1 MKQRLLLA
9 LLMLFSSVGFM
20 KVDAQISITLPKT
33 EEAEYVTITFKGEG
47 FTPGNYEKGSYP
59 YFGKDIPQPTS
70 TTATQVVYKFS
81 TKTDTEQTLT
91 LRADNAKSAWGDVQ
105 MELDGKVSAFVVTA
119 NPTENDDENVLNYI
133 TSLSFTNN
141 GELEQLVLAKGQAYE
156 TTGLPNL
163 KELSCS
169 GNKLIWIPKKAA
181 AMTKYDVGTQT
192 PENIKGLIATP
203 VNSNSKN
210 GVTLNISKLS
220 SNGNSTLFNSLADLY
235 AFSIANAK
243 DKDSKDV
250 TTALVG
256 VNKAVYSFKQGD
268 IFFDGDVTFDVKV
281 RDANYPDVVIR
292 GVKTSID
299 KPSFAVKAEVND
311 ANMGT
316 VATTVTDNKA
326 EKGASITFTF
336 APKTGYSFK
345 EVEKSSVKGL
355 TFVEKKEYEGGNVA
369 YTYTVKGNE
378 DVSLKGIFEAQGVK
392 VSFNEPEGGMFRI
405 TDEKGAL
412 IANGSNVPV
421 GSKLKVVA
429 IPREG
434 YSLEVS
440 KVTLSGSTSSSWEG
454 VKEASDGRYEGEYTV
469 LGTDKE
475 LIFNAAFTKAAYKLS
490 VAYSNVNSVKVFAN
504 GTEVTSSNSSSNPL
518 EYSSIPFGATLKITL
533 GLSDANS
540 SISSVVFNAKEY
552 KATKIANAQ
561 YEVSG
566 ITMPA
571 MASQL
576 TVEPVTNPNFTIVT
590 KFSQTTL
597 TYTGKPLEL
606 PYEVTK
612 PVGLKGFKVL
622 YAETKSGQY
631 SETSFTNAG
640 TYYAKLHR
648 DEDATHEEY
657 NSKPQE
663 FVIEKAPLIIKEQ
676 PTVTIGKEDGK
687 DAYLFEGGKV
697 VYMNGNTEVDVT
709 KDGKFAP
716 IEADKECKA
725 DWESLT
731 IKFIPLVADGELSKN
746 LAYNVGTGGVI
757 TKVFNSK
764 AEGLNDYT
772 VKVEGDVQMFNG
784 ATPITSGSKL
794 KEGTGITFKY
804 EEIGGNFVTYELCQ
818 VDNAGNKIG
827 SSITYNSTVTL
838 GTNENHN
845 RVSEVI
851 FKLFVTDTR
860 SKLVLDTDK
869 MSKEDLTQGVDYNG
883 EVKEFDKSELKWATQ
898 AENGTTTSLANGGSA
913 VNKDLK
919 LTYFYMGAYD
929 TKALTAG
936 ELVPEPVDAGKYR
949 VQITRDVVGAH
960 QPITAD
966 DDINAYLVIKPA
978 KLTSDQ
984 VPAPTASKIN
994 KGQMLSKS
1002 ILTGRASVAGTYKWN
1017 ETDAAVDKTSSHK
1030 VIFVP
1035 DNKNYADFEI
1045 SSVKVQVTNKAIL
1058 TLSVP
1063 NGYGRLEATDDK
1075 GYTYHSGDEL
1085 VANTTL
1091 RIKGIAESDLYE
1103 LDYLKVN
1110 GKKVS
1115 SNTISVGNSSIDVEG
1130 YFKVKDTKPETCK
1143 VTFSSTSVPG
1153 VGFEYVTN
1161 PATVTTGGSYSF
1173 RLTAHPSDLSR
1184 IKVSDGTN
1192 VYTNTNGSFTISN
1205 INSDITLTVSLDN
1218 PTPYTIDL
1226 KREYKVNDEVIGTAT
1241 YAGTPYHGNK
1251 INFKATPKTG
1261 YKFIGWSGITS
1272 SLAEAEVTVT
1282 ANLKV
1287 EAKFEVED
1295 GTIDPNTECI
1305 IRTPYDEDL
1314 TGVSINKQGVNVVKI
1329 GSDFEFTVAAYKDDL
1344 ARVKVTVDGAE
1355 LKPTTGNKYVI
1366 SKVKKNTEVKVTLDN
1381 PTRIKVV
1388 IEKET
1393 KNAKGYVMG
1402 HVDVDV
1408 VDFGTYYPD
1417 STCYYNTKLRL
1428 AAYPES
1434 GVEFKNWSDV
1444 TSNTDLI
1451 REITVTDNVTIKP
1464 VFEGTPTGIEDIM
1477 AASITTGKGSVWV
1490 RGIANADVTIV
1501 SITGRVQARQRI
1513 SGDTRIDVPAGIYV
1527 VVLESGSDVKRVKVI
1542 VK

>member
-20 KVDAQISITLPKT
+20 KAQGPDPITIAVPKDAK
-33 EEAEYVTITFKGEG
+33 VTITLTSSSFI
-47 FTPGNYEKGSYP
+47 FTSKSYP
-59 YFGKDIPQPTS
+59 QLYSESGVVIPDGGVDKLNSKTVKWILEPKA
-70 TTATQVVYKFS
+70 TTNYKLS
-81 TKTDTEQTLT
+81 TDTN
-91 LRADNAKSAWGDVQ
+91 DDSWGNLSLS
-105 MELDGKVSAFVVTA
+105 LDGKVTSFVVSGAAT
-119 NPTENDDENVLNYI
+119 NEFQKLI

-141 GELEQLVLAKGQAYE
+141 GELNNLILQANTAY
-156 TTGLPNL
+156 TTAGLPNL
-163 KELSCS
+163 SKLSCS
-169 GNKLIWIPKKAA
+169 GNKLTRIPAKPASMKK
-181 AMTKYDVGTQT
+181 TDYLVGTQT
-192 PENIKGLIATP
+192 PALDAITITQN
-203 VNSNSKN
+203 NSKD
-210 GVTLNISKLS
+210 GVDFSSISTSLENTTLAHV
-220 SNGNSTLFNSLADLY
+220 LFGKWSDPY
-235 AFSIANAK
+235 AFTIANAK
-243 DKDSKDV
+243 DKDGKDV

-268 IFFDGDVTFDVKV
+268 IFFDGEVTFDVNV
-281 RDANYPDVVIR
+281 TDANYPGVIIK

-336 APKTGYSFK
+336 TPKTGYSFK

-355 TFVEKKEYEGGNVA
+355 TFVEEKEYEGGNVA

-440 KVTLSGSTSSSWEG
+440 KVTLSGSTSSWEG

-469 LGTDKE
+469 KGTDKE
-475 LIFNAAFTKAAYKLS
+475 LIFNATFTKGSYQLS
-490 VAYSNVNSVKVFAN
+490 ASVKNLKEVLVYAN
-504 GTEVTSSNSSSNPL
+504 GTKIEPTSGTLN
-518 EYSSIPFGATLKITL
+518 YSIPFGATLKITL
-533 GLSDANS
+533 GQVFSEY

-552 KATKIANAQ
+552 KATKIADAK

-576 TVEPVTNPNFTIVT
+576 SVEPVKNPEFPIVT

-597 TYTGKPLEL
+597 TYTGQPLAL
-606 PYEVTK
+606 PYEVTT
-612 PVGLKGFKVL
+612 PVGLEGFKVL
-622 YAETKSGQY
+622 YAETESGQY
-631 SETSFTNAG
+631 SETLITKAG

-648 DEDATHEEY
+648 DEDATHKEY
-657 NSKPQE
+657 NSVPQA
-663 FVIEKAPLIIKEQ
+663 FTIAKAPLIIKEQ
-676 PTVTIGKEDGK
+676 PTVKIDKDDNNQ

-709 KDGKFAP
+709 KDGKFEVSTTPATVTEDWKSLEVKFVP
-716 IEADKECKA
+716 TDKNNLSEASCTIYNKEAEDYKEYSVEIDA
-725 DWESLT
+725 KS
-731 IKFIPLVADGELSKN
+731 
-746 LAYNVGTGGVI
+746 I
-757 TKVFNSK
+757 TMQIF
-764 AEGLNDYT
+764 A
-772 VKVEGDVQMFNG
+772 G
-784 ATPITSGSKL
+784 ATPVADKVVDGSKL
-794 KEGTGITFKY
+794 TFKFTPEVGVSY
-804 EEIGGNFVTYELCQ
+804 TLYQMDGANTSLKSWSYQ
-818 VDNAGNKIG
+818 T
-827 SSITYNSTVTL
+827 TYNGSMIINW
-838 GTNENHN
+838 NEIQTPAA
-845 RVSEVI
+845 VSKLI
-851 FKLFVTDTR
+851 FKLEKTDTR
-860 SKLVLDTDK
+860 SKLVLDPSLT
-869 MSKEDLTQGVDYNG
+869 EDALTQ
-883 EVKEFDKSELKWATQ
+883 EVVYDGTVKGFEKGNLKWVTQ
-898 AENGTTTSLANGGSA
+898 AENGTTSSLPAGGSA
-913 VNKDLK
+913 VNTDLK

-929 TKALTAG
+929 TKALTA
-936 ELVPEPVDAGKYR
+936 EDLVPEPVDAGKYR

-966 DDINAYLVIKPA
+966 DNINAYLVIKPA

-1002 ILTGRASVAGTYKWN
+1002 ILTGTASVAGTYKWN
-1017 ETDAAVDKTSSHK
+1017 ETDAAVNETSSHK

-1045 SSVKVQVTNKAIL
+1045 SSVEVQVTDKAIL

-1063 NGYGRLEATDDK
+1063 NGYGRLEATDNK

-1091 RIKGIAESDLYE
+1091 TIKGIAESDLYE

-1110 GKKVS
+1110 GNKVS
-1115 SNTISVGNSSIDVEG
+1115 SNTISVRNSSIDVEG

-1143 VTFSSTSVPG
+1143 VTFRSTSVPG

-1161 PATVTTGGSYSF
+1161 PTTVTTGGSYSF

-1218 PTPYTIDL
+1218 PTPYTVQL
-1226 KREYKVNDEVIGTAT
+1226 TREYKEGDDVIGTAT
-1241 YAGTPYHGNK
+1241 YTGTPYHGATLR
-1251 INFKATPKTG
+1251 FVATPKTG
-1261 YKFIGWSGITS
+1261 YKFTGWTGITS
-1272 SLAEAEVTVT
+1272 TLATADVVVKSDLVVT
-1282 ANLKV
+1282 
-1287 EAKFEVED
+1287 AKFEAED

-1305 IRTPYDEDL
+1305 VRTPYDEDVA
-1314 TGVSINKQGVNVVKI
+1314 GVHINKQGINVVKI
-1329 GSDFEFTVAAYKDDL
+1329 GSDFEFTVDAYEDDL
-1344 ARVKVTVDGAE
+1344 KNVKVTVDGAE
-1355 LKPTTGNKYVI
+1355 LKPTSENKYVI
-1366 SKVKKNTEVKVTLDN
+1366 SKVKKNTEVKVTLAN

-1388 IEKET
+1388 VEKET

-1402 HVDVDV
+1402 HVDVEGL
-1408 VDFGTYYPD
+1408 FSD
-1417 STCYYNTKLRL
+1417 STCYYNTTIRL

-1434 GVEFKNWSDV
+1434 GVEFMNWSDV
-1444 TSNTDLI
+1444 TSNTQLI
-1451 REITVTDNVTIKP
+1451 RELTITKELTIKP
-1464 VFEGTPTGIEDIM
+1464 VFSGTPTGIEDIM
-1477 AASITTGKGSVWV
+1477 AASITTGRGYVWV

-1501 SITGRVQARQRI
+1501 SISGRVQARQRI
-1513 SGDTRIDVPAGIYV
+1513 SGDTQINVPAGIYV
-1527 VVLESGSDVKRVKVI
+1527 VVLESGSDVKRAKVI

>member
-33 EEAEYVTITFKGEG
+33 EKAEETVTITFNAKTFQSGDLS
-47 FTPGNYEKGSYP
+47 TGSYP
-59 YFGKDIPQPTS
+59 TFGNASVAAKSTS
-70 TTATQVVYKFS
+70 ATQVVYEFK
-81 TKTDTEQTLT
+81 TKTTEDLTLT
-91 LRADNAKSAWGDVQ
+91 LDATNGKASTWGDIKVAI
-105 MELDGKVSAFVVTA
+105 DGKVSQFVVTG
-119 NPTENDDENVLNYI
+119 NPTKDGQDQVLNYI

-141 GELEQLVLAKGQAYE
+141 GELDKLILQANTAY
-156 TTGLPNL
+156 TTAGLPNL
-163 KELSCS
+163 SKLSCS
-169 GNKLIWIPKKAA
+169 GNKLTRIPAKPASMKK
-181 AMTKYDVGTQT
+181 TDYLVGTQT
-192 PENIKGLIATP
+192 PALDAITITQN
-203 VNSNSKN
+203 NSKD
-210 GVTLNISKLS
+210 GVDFSSISTSLENTTLAHV
-220 SNGNSTLFNSLADLY
+220 LFGKWSDPY
-235 AFSIANAK
+235 AFTIANAK
-243 DKDSKDV
+243 DKDGKDV

-268 IFFDGDVTFDVKV
+268 IFFDGEVTFDVNV
-281 RDANYPDVVIR
+281 TDANYPGVIIK

-336 APKTGYSFK
+336 TPKTGYSFK

-355 TFVEKKEYEGGNVA
+355 TFVEEKEYEGGNVA

-440 KVTLSGSTSSSWEG
+440 KVTLSGSTSSWEG

-469 LGTDKE
+469 KGTDKE
-475 LIFNAAFTKAAYKLS
+475 LIFNATFTKGSYQLS
-490 VAYSNVNSVKVFAN
+490 ASVKNLKEVLVYAN
-504 GTEVTSSNSSSNPL
+504 GTKIEPTSGTLN
-518 EYSSIPFGATLKITL
+518 YSIPFGATLKITL
-533 GLSDANS
+533 GQVFSEY

-552 KATKIANAQ
+552 KATKIADAK

-576 TVEPVTNPNFTIVT
+576 SVEPVKNPEFPIVT

-597 TYTGKPLEL
+597 TYTGQPLAL
-606 PYEVTK
+606 PYEVTT
-612 PVGLKGFKVL
+612 PVGLEGFKVL
-622 YAETKSGQY
+622 YAETESGQY
-631 SETSFTNAG
+631 SETLITKAG

-648 DEDATHEEY
+648 DEDATHKEY
-657 NSKPQE
+657 NSVPQA
-663 FVIEKAPLIIKEQ
+663 FTIAKAPLIIKEQ
-676 PTVTIGKEDGK
+676 PTVKIDKDDNNQ

-709 KDGKFAP
+709 KDGKFEVSTTPATVTEDWKSLEVKFVP
-716 IEADKECKA
+716 TDKNNLSEASCTIYNKEAEDYKEYSVEIDA
-725 DWESLT
+725 KS
-731 IKFIPLVADGELSKN
+731 
-746 LAYNVGTGGVI
+746 I
-757 TKVFNSK
+757 TMQIF
-764 AEGLNDYT
+764 A
-772 VKVEGDVQMFNG
+772 G
-784 ATPITSGSKL
+784 ATPVADKVVDGSKL
-794 KEGTGITFKY
+794 TFKFTPEVGVSYTLYQMDGANTSLKRWPY
-804 EEIGGNFVTYELCQ
+804 EP
-818 VDNAGNKIG
+818 
-827 SSITYNSTVTL
+827 TYNGSMTIKWTEIQTPTAVTKL
-838 GTNENHN
+838 
-845 RVSEVI
+845 I
-851 FKLFVTDTR
+851 FKLEKTDTR
-860 SKLVLDTDK
+860 SKLVLDPSLT
-869 MSKEDLTQGVDYNG
+869 EDALTH
-883 EVKEFDKSELKWATQ
+883 EVEYTGKVINFDPTTLKWKAIT
-898 AENGTTTSLANGGSA
+898 ADGKETDVTADVNAN
-913 VNKDLK
+913 LK
-919 LTYFYMGAYD
+919 YTYYYVGKYD

-936 ELVPEPVDAGKYR
+936 ELVPEPVDAGKYH
-949 VQITRDVVGAH
+949 VVITRDVTPSSYL
-960 QPITAD
+960 PITAD
-966 DDINAYLVIKPA
+966 DNINAYLVIKPA

-1002 ILTGRASVAGTYKWN
+1002 ILTGTASVAGTYKWN
-1017 ETDAAVDKTSSHK
+1017 ETDAAVNETSEHK

-1045 SSVKVQVTNKAIL
+1045 SSVEVQVTDKAIL

-1091 RIKGIAESDLYE
+1091 IIKGIAESDLYE

-1110 GKKVS
+1110 GNKAS
-1115 SNTISVGNSSIDVEG
+1115 SNTISVGSSSIDVEG
-1130 YFKVKDTKPETCK
+1130 YFKVKDTKPATCK
-1143 VTFSSTSVPG
+1143 VTFRSTSVLG

-1161 PATVTTGGSYSF
+1161 PTTVTTGGSYSF

-1218 PTPYTIDL
+1218 PTPYTVQL
-1226 KREYKVNDEVIGTAT
+1226 TREYKEGDDVIGTAT
-1241 YAGTPYHGNK
+1241 YTGTPYHGATLR
-1251 INFKATPKTG
+1251 FVATPKTG
-1261 YKFIGWSGITS
+1261 YKFTGWTGITS
-1272 SLAEAEVTVT
+1272 TLATADVVVKSDLVVT
-1282 ANLKV
+1282 
-1287 EAKFEVED
+1287 AKFEAED

-1305 IRTPYDEDL
+1305 VRTPYDEDVA
-1314 TGVSINKQGVNVVKI
+1314 GIHINKQGINVVKI
-1329 GSDFEFTVAAYKDDL
+1329 GSDFEFTVDAYEDDL
-1344 ARVKVTVDGAE
+1344 KNVKVTVDGAE
-1355 LKPTTGNKYVI
+1355 LKPTSENKYVI
-1366 SKVKKNTEVKVTLDN
+1366 SKVKKNTEVKVTLAN

-1388 IEKET
+1388 VEKET

-1402 HVDVDV
+1402 HVDVEGL
-1408 VDFGTYYPD
+1408 FSD
-1417 STCYYNTKLRL
+1417 STCYYNTTIRL

-1434 GVEFKNWSDV
+1434 GVEFMNWSDV
-1444 TSNTDLI
+1444 TSNTQLI
-1451 REITVTDNVTIKP
+1451 RELTITKELTIKP
-1464 VFEGTPTGIEDIM
+1464 VFSGTPTGIEDIM
-1477 AASITTGKGSVWV
+1477 AASITTGRGYVWV

-1501 SITGRVQARQRI
+1501 SISGRVQARQRI
-1513 SGDTRIDVPAGIYV
+1513 SGDTQINVPAGIYV
-1527 VVLESGSDVKRVKVI
+1527 VVLESGSDVKRAKVI

>member
-20 KVDAQISITLPKT
+20 KAQGTAPIKIAVPK
-33 EEAEYVTITFKGEG
+33 EGKVTITLTSSTFE
-47 FTPGNYEKGSYP
+47 FRSDSYP
-59 YFGKDIPQPTS
+59 QLFLGS
-70 TTATQVVYKFS
+70 TAVTPDKSSFKNKTVKWILESKTGAEYQLS
-81 TKTDTEQTLT
+81 TETNTD
-91 LRADNAKSAWGDVQ
+91 NWGNLSLS
-105 MELDGKVSAFVVTA
+105 LDGKVTSFVVSGAAT
-119 NPTENDDENVLNYI
+119 NEFQKLI
-133 TSLSFTNN
+133 TSLSFTGN
-141 GELEQLVLAKGQAYE
+141 GELNNLILQANTAY
-156 TTGLPNL
+156 TTAGLPNL
-163 KELSCS
+163 SKLSCS
-169 GNKLIWIPKKAA
+169 GNKLTRIPAKPASMKE
-181 AMTKYDVGTQT
+181 TDYLVGTQT
-192 PENIKGLIATP
+192 PALDAITITQD
-203 VNSNSKN
+203 NSKD
-210 GVTLNISKLS
+210 GVDFSSISISLKKMTP
-220 SNGNSTLFNSLADLY
+220 NHALFGSWSDKY
-235 AFSIANAK
+235 AFTIANAK
-243 DKDSKDV
+243 DKDGKDV

-256 VNKAVYSFKQGD
+256 VNKAVYSFKQDG
-268 IFFDGDVTFDVKV
+268 IFFDGEVTFDVNV
-281 RDANYPDVVIR
+281 TDANYPGVIIK
-292 GVKTSID
+292 GVKTSIN

-355 TFVEKKEYEGGNVA
+355 TFIEKKEYEGGNVA
-369 YTYTVKGNE
+369 YTYAVKGNE

-434 YSLEVS
+434 YSF
-440 KVTLSGSTSSSWEG
+440 GSVNLNAGSFTMGEPN
-454 VKEASDGRYEGEYTV
+454 SDGRREGEYTV
-469 LGTDKE
+469 KGTDKE
-475 LIFNAAFTKAAYKLS
+475 LIFNATFTKGSYQLS
-490 VAYSNVNSVKVFAN
+490 ASVKNLAEVLVYAN
-504 GTEVTSSNSSSNPL
+504 GTKIEPTSGTLN
-518 EYSSIPFGATLKITL
+518 YFIPFGATLKITL
-533 GLSDANS
+533 GQVIKDY

-552 KATKIANAQ
+552 KATKIADAK

-590 KFSQTTL
+590 KFTQTEL
-597 TYTGKPLEL
+597 TYTRQPLAL

-612 PVGLKGFKVL
+612 PVGLEGFKVL
-622 YAETKSGQY
+622 YAEAENGKY
-631 SETSFTNAG
+631 SETLFTNAG

-648 DEDATHEEY
+648 DEDATHKEY
-657 NSKPQE
+657 NSVPQV
-663 FVIEKAPLIIKEQ
+663 FTIAKARLIIKEQ
-676 PTVTIGKEDGK
+676 PTVKIGKADNNQ

-709 KDGKFAP
+709 KEGKF
-716 IEADKECKA
+716 
-725 DWESLT
+725 
-731 IKFIPLVADGELSKN
+731 ELSTTPISVTEDWKSLEVKFVPTDKN
-746 LAYNVGTGGVI
+746 NLSEALCTIYN
-757 TKVFNSK
+757 KE
-764 AEGLNDYT
+764 AEDY
-772 VKVEGDVQMFNG
+772 KEYSVEIDAKSISMQIFAG
-784 ATPITSGSKL
+784 ATPVADKVVGGSSL
-794 KEGTGITFKY
+794 TFKFTPEAGVSY
-804 EEIGGNFVTYELCQ
+804 TLYQMDGANTSLKSWAYQTTWNGSMTIDWDEIQTPAAVTKL
-818 VDNAGNKIG
+818 
-827 SSITYNSTVTL
+827 
-838 GTNENHN
+838 
-845 RVSEVI
+845 I
-851 FKLFVTDTR
+851 FKLEKTDTR
-860 SKLVLDTDK
+860 SKLVLDTNK
-869 MSKEDLTQGVDYNG
+869 MSKEDLTQEVDYNG
-883 EVKEFDKSELKWATQ
+883 RVQKLEKNKLKWATQ
-898 AENGTTTSLANGGSA
+898 AENGTTTSLGDGGSA
-913 VNKDLK
+913 VNNDLK

-936 ELVPEPVDAGKYR
+936 ELVPEPLDAGKYR

-966 DDINAYLVIKPA
+966 DNINAYLVIKPA
-978 KLTSDQ
+978 NLTSGQ

-1002 ILTGRASVAGTYKWN
+1002 ILTGTASVAGTYKWN
-1017 ETDAAVDKTSSHK
+1017 ETDAAVNETSKHK

-1045 SSVKVQVTNKAIL
+1045 SSVDVQVTDKAIL

-1063 NGYGRLEATDDK
+1063 NGYGRLEATDNK

-1091 RIKGIAESDLYE
+1091 TIKGIAESDLYE

-1110 GKKVS
+1110 GNKVS

-1192 VYTNTNGSFTISN
+1192 VYTNTNGSFIINN
-1205 INSDITLTVSLDN
+1205 INSDITLTVSLAN
-1218 PTPYTIDL
+1218 PTPYTVQL
-1226 KREYKVNDEVIGTAT
+1226 TREYKEGDDVIGTAT
-1241 YAGTPYHGNK
+1241 YTGTPYHGATLR
-1251 INFKATPKTG
+1251 FVATPKTG
-1261 YKFIGWSGITS
+1261 YKFTGWTGITS
-1272 SLAEAEVTVT
+1272 TLAT
-1282 ANLKV
+1282 ADVVVKSDLV
-1287 EAKFEVED
+1287 VAAKFEAED

-1305 IRTPYDEDL
+1305 VRTPYDENVP
-1314 TGVSINKQGVNVVKI
+1314 GVHINKQGINVVKI

-1477 AASITTGKGSVWV
+1477 AASIATGKGCVWV

-1501 SITGRVQARQRI
+1501 SMAGRVQARQRI
-1513 SGDTRIDVPAGIYV
+1513 SGDTRINVPAGIYV
-1527 VVLESGSDVKRVKVI
+1527 ILLESGSDVKRAKVI

>member
-1 MKQRLLLA
+1 
-9 LLMLFSSVGFM
+9 MLFSSVGFM
-20 KVDAQISITLPKT
+20 KVDAQISITLPQTKT
-33 EEAEYVTITFKGEG
+33 PEVVTITFTSSEKK
-47 FTPGNYEKGSYP
+47 FKPKTSSDKGSYP
-59 YFGKDIPQPTS
+59 MIDNDEPTVS
-70 TTATQVVYKFS
+70 IDGATATYTLK
-81 TKTDTEQTLT
+81 TKAQESSYILKTNIPDDDPEVWGNITLT
-91 LRADNAKSAWGDVQ
+91 LN
-105 MELDGKVSAFVVTA
+105 GKVSKFKVSDTKT
-119 NPTENDDENVLNYI
+119 NNLQSSI
-133 TSLSFTNN
+133 ISLSFTSNE
-141 GELEQLVLAKGQAYE
+141 ELSELVLGGATNAY
-156 TTGLPNL
+156 TTDGLPNL

-181 AMTKYDVGTQT
+181 AMTKYEIGTQT
-192 PENIKGLIATP
+192 PENIEGLIATP

-235 AFSIANAK
+235 AFSIENAK
-243 DKDSKDV
+243 DKYGKDV
-250 TTALVG
+250 TTDLVG
-256 VNKAVYSFKQGD
+256 VNKAVYSFKQDG

-281 RDANYPDVVIR
+281 TDVTNYPDVVIK
-292 GVKTSID
+292 GVMASIG

-311 ANMGT
+311 EKMGKVT
-316 VATTVTDNKA
+316 ASPASQSVA
-326 EKGASITFTF
+326 KGTPITFTF

-355 TFVEKKEYEGGNVA
+355 TFVEEKEYEGGNVA

-440 KVTLSGSTSSSWEG
+440 KVTLSGSTATSSWEG
-454 VKEASDGRYEGEYTV
+454 VKDASDGRYEGEYTV

-475 LIFNAAFTKAAYKLS
+475 LIFNATFTKAAYKLS

-590 KFSQTTL
+590 KFTQTEL
-597 TYTGKPLEL
+597 TYTGQPLAL
-606 PYEVTK
+606 PYEVTQ
-612 PVGLKGFKVL
+612 PVGLEGFKVL
-622 YAETKSGQY
+622 YAETESGQY
-631 SETSFTNAG
+631 SETRFTNAG
-640 TYYAKLHR
+640 KYWAKIVR
-648 DEDATHEEY
+648 DADATHNKYE
-657 NSKPQE
+657 SPQSVSFE
-663 FVIEKAPLIIKEQ
+663 ITAAPLIIKEQ
-676 PTVTIGKEDGK
+676 PTVEIGKDDK
-687 DAYLFEGGKV
+687 NQDAYLFEGGKV

-716 IEADKECKA
+716 IDAEKECKA
-725 DWESLT
+725 DWKSLT
-731 IKFIPLVADGELSKN
+731 VKFIPLDEDGELSKN
-746 LAYNVGTGGVI
+746 LAYNVGQGGVK
-757 TKVFNSK
+757 TKVFNSE

-794 KEGTGITFKY
+794 KEGTVITFKY
-804 EEIGGNFVTYELCQ
+804 EKIGGNFVTYELYQ

-827 SSITYNSTVTL
+827 DPINNTVTL
-838 GTNENHN
+838 GDENHN
-845 RVSEVI
+845 KVSKVI

-860 SKLVLDTDK
+860 SKLVLDTNK
-869 MSKEDLTQGVDYNG
+869 MSKEDLTQEVYYNG
-883 EVKEFDKSELKWATQ
+883 EVKVFDKSKLKWATQ

-1002 ILTGRASVAGTYKWN
+1002 ILTGTASVAGTYKWN
-1017 ETDAAVDKTSSHK
+1017 ETDAAVDKTTSHK

-1045 SSVKVQVTNKAIL
+1045 DPVDVQVTDKAIL

-1091 RIKGIAESDLYE
+1091 TIKGIAESDLYE

-1110 GKKVS
+1110 GKKAS
-1115 SNTISVGNSSIDVEG
+1115 SNTISVGSSSIDVEG
-1130 YFKVKDTKPETCK
+1130 YFKVKDTKPATCK
-1143 VTFSSTSVPG
+1143 VTFRSTSVPG

-1161 PATVTTGGSYSF
+1161 PTTVTTGGSYSF

-1218 PTPYTIDL
+1218 PTPYTVQL
-1226 KREYKVNDEVIGTAT
+1226 TREYKEGDDVIGTAT
-1241 YAGTPYHGNK
+1241 YTGGTPYHGATLR
-1251 INFKATPKTG
+1251 FVATPKTG
-1261 YKFIGWSGITS
+1261 YKFTGWTGITS
-1272 SLAEAEVTVT
+1272 TLAT
-1282 ANLKV
+1282 ADVVVKSDLV
-1287 EAKFEVED
+1287 VAAKFEAED

-1305 IRTPYDEDL
+1305 VRTPYDENVP
-1314 TGVSINKQGVNVVKI
+1314 GVHINKQGINVVKI
-1329 GSDFEFTVAAYKDDL
+1329 GSDFEFTVDAYEDDL
-1344 ARVKVTVDGAE
+1344 KNVKVTVDGAE
-1355 LKPTTGNKYVI
+1355 LKPTSENKYVI
-1366 SKVKKNTEVKVTLDN
+1366 SKVQKSTEVKVTLAN

-1388 IEKET
+1388 VETET

-1402 HVDVDV
+1402 HVDVEGL
-1408 VDFGTYYPD
+1408 FSD
-1417 STCYYNTKLRL
+1417 STCYYNTTIRL

-1434 GVEFKNWSDV
+1434 GVEFMNWSDV
-1444 TSNTDLI
+1444 TSNTQLI
-1451 REITVTDNVTIKP
+1451 RELTITKELTIKP
-1464 VFEGTPTGIEDIM
+1464 VFSGTPTGIEDIM
-1477 AASITTGKGSVWV
+1477 AASIATGKGCVWV

-1501 SITGRVQARQRI
+1501 SMAGRVQARQRI
-1513 SGDTRIDVPAGIYV
+1513 SGDTRINVPAGIYV
-1527 VVLESGSDVKRVKVI
+1527 ILLESGSDVKRAKVI

>member
-1 MKQRLLLA
+1 
-9 LLMLFSSVGFM
+9 MLFSSVGFM
-20 KVDAQISITLPKT
+20 KAQGASEPIKITVPKD
-33 EEAEYVTITFKGEG
+33 ESVTITLKSATFK
-47 FTPGNYEKGSYP
+47 FKRDSYP
-59 YFGKDIPQPTS
+59 VIYNGSKIVTPVETSYGTS
-70 TTATQVVYKFS
+70 TITWSLKPNETTEYQLSTATNN
-81 TKTDTEQTLT
+81 DNWGGLT
-91 LRADNAKSAWGDVQ
+91 LS
-105 MELDGKVSAFVVTA
+105 LDGKVTSFAVTGSATNEFQK
-119 NPTENDDENVLNYI
+119 LI
-133 TSLSFTNN
+133 TSLSFTGN
-141 GELEQLVLAKGQAYE
+141 GELNNLILQANTAY
-156 TTGLPNL
+156 TTAGLPNL
-163 KELSCS
+163 SKLSCS
-169 GNKLIWIPKKAA
+169 GNKLTRIPAKPASMKDAD
-181 AMTKYDVGTQT
+181 YLVGTQT
-192 PENIKGLIATP
+192 PALGAITITQN
-203 VNSNSKN
+203 NSKD
-210 GVTLNISKLS
+210 GVDFSSICDLKSSSLS
-220 SNGNSTLFNSLADLY
+220 QKIFSSWSDNY
-235 AFSIANAK
+235 AFKIANAK
-243 DKDSKDV
+243 DKDGKDV
-250 TTALVG
+250 NTALVG
-256 VNKAVYSFKQGD
+256 VNKAVYSFKQDG
-268 IFFDGDVTFDVKV
+268 IFFDGDVTFDVNV
-281 RDANYPDVVIR
+281 TDANYPGVVIK

-355 TFVEKKEYEGGNVA
+355 TFVERKEYEGGNVA

-440 KVTLSGSTSSSWEG
+440 KVTLSGSTSSWEG

-469 LGTDKE
+469 KGTDKE
-475 LIFNAAFTKAAYKLS
+475 LIFNATFTKGSYQLS
-490 VAYSNVNSVKVFAN
+490 ASVKNLTEVLVYAN
-504 GTEVTSSNSSSNPL
+504 GTKIEPTSGTLN
-518 EYSSIPFGATLKITL
+518 YFIPFGATLKITL
-533 GLSDANS
+533 GQVTKDY

-552 KATKIANAQ
+552 KATKIADAK

-576 TVEPVTNPNFTIVT
+576 SVEPVKNPEFPIVT

-597 TYTGKPLEL
+597 TYTGQPLAL
-606 PYEVTK
+606 PYEVTT
-612 PVGLKGFKVL
+612 PVGLEGFKVL
-622 YAETKSGQY
+622 YAKTESGQY
-631 SETSFTNAG
+631 SETPFTKAG

-648 DEDATHEEY
+648 DEDATHAAY
-657 NSKPQE
+657 NSDPQN
-663 FVIEKAPLIIKEQ
+663 FIIAAAPLIIKEQ
-676 PTVTIGKEDGK
+676 PTVKIGKDDNNQ

-697 VYMNGNTEVDVT
+697 VYMNGNTEVNVT
-709 KDGKFAP
+709 KDGKFEVSTTPATVTEDWKSLEVKFVP
-716 IEADKECKA
+716 TDKNNLSEASC
-725 DWESLT
+725 T
-731 IKFIPLVADGELSKN
+731 I
-746 LAYNVGTGGVI
+746 YN
-757 TKVFNSK
+757 KK
-764 AEGLNDYT
+764 AEDY
-772 VKVEGDVQMFNG
+772 KEYSVEIDAKSISMQIFAG
-784 ATPITSGSKL
+784 ATPVADKVVDGSKL
-794 KEGTGITFKY
+794 TFKFTPEVGVSY
-804 EEIGGNFVTYELCQ
+804 TLYQMDGANTSLKSWPYQ
-818 VDNAGNKIG
+818 T
-827 SSITYNSTVTL
+827 TYNGSMTINWNEIQTPAAVTKL
-838 GTNENHN
+838 
-845 RVSEVI
+845 I
-851 FKLFVTDTR
+851 FKLEKTDTR
-860 SKLVLDTDK
+860 SKLVLDPSLT
-869 MSKEDLTQGVDYNG
+869 EAALTQDVVYDGT
-883 EVKEFDKSELKWATQ
+883 VKGFEKSKLKWATQ

-978 KLTSDQ
+978 TLTDAQ

-1002 ILTGRASVAGTYKWN
+1002 ILTGTASVAGTYKWN

-1045 SSVKVQVTNKAIL
+1045 DPVQVQVTDKAIL

-1063 NGYGRLEATDDK
+1063 NGYGRLEATDNK

-1091 RIKGIAESDLYE
+1091 TIKGIAESDLYE

-1110 GKKVS
+1110 GNKVS

-1192 VYTNTNGSFTISN
+1192 VYTNTNGSFIINN
-1205 INSDITLTVSLDN
+1205 INSDITLTVSLAN

-1477 AASITTGKGSVWV
+1477 AASIATGKGCVWV

-1501 SITGRVQARQRI
+1501 SIAGRVQARQRI

>member
-1 MKQRLLLA
+1 
-9 LLMLFSSVGFM
+9 MLFSSVGFM
-20 KVDAQISITLPKT
+20 KVDAQISITLPQTKT
-33 EEAEYVTITFKGEG
+33 AEDVTITFTSSTKK
-47 FTPGNYEKGSYP
+47 FTSPTSENPSYP
-59 YFGKDIPQPTS
+59 VMDEAKPTVSKDGA
-70 TTATQVVYKFS
+70 TATYKFK
-81 TKTDTEQTLT
+81 TKTDAPTSLEIAKGFPEAASNSWGEITLT
-91 LRADNAKSAWGDVQ
+91 LN
-105 MELDGKVSAFVVTA
+105 GKVSSFGVTA
-119 NPTENDDENVLNYI
+119 NPTKNEKNVLNYI

-141 GELEQLVLAKGQAYE
+141 GELKELVLAKGQAHE

-169 GNKLIWIPKKAA
+169 GNKLTWIPKKTA

-192 PENIKGLIATP
+192 PENITGLSVIP
-203 VNSNSKN
+203 VDNNSKN
-210 GVTLNISKLS
+210 GVTLGISTLS
-220 SNGNSTLFNSLADLY
+220 SNKNSTLFNSLADLY

-243 DKDSKDV
+243 DKDGKDV

-281 RDANYPDVVIR
+281 TDANYPDVVIK

-311 ANMGT
+311 EKMGKVT
-316 VATTVTDNKA
+316 TTATANKA

-345 EVEKSSVKGL
+345 EVEKSCVKGL
-355 TFVEKKEYEGGNVA
+355 TFIEKKEYEGGNVA
-369 YTYTVKGNE
+369 YTYAVKGNE

-434 YSLEVS
+434 YSFESVYLNTSLFEM
-440 KVTLSGSTSSSWEG
+440 GSPN
-454 VKEASDGRYEGEYTV
+454 SDGRYE
-469 LGTDKE
+469 K
-475 LIFNAAFTKAAYKLS
+475 
-490 VAYSNVNSVKVFAN
+490 
-504 GTEVTSSNSSSNPL
+504 
-518 EYSSIPFGATLKITL
+518 EYSITEKKDLLFTANFALKKYTLRLTNSGIKSISINDYTPTGSGTGTLTYENIPYNTSLKCRFEVEVPDDK
-533 GLSDANS
+533 SF
-540 SISSVVFNAKEY
+540 SSVVFNSKSY
-552 KATKIANAQ
+552 NVTK
-561 YEVSG
+561 VSG
-566 ITMPA
+566 TFNYELVITMPA
-571 MASQL
+571 MNSTMVAEAKSITKSEVAAQ
-576 TVEPVTNPNFTIVT
+576 FT
-590 KFSQTTL
+590 QTEL
-597 TYTGKPLEL
+597 TYTGQPLAL

-612 PVGLKGFKVL
+612 PVGLEGFKVL
-622 YAETKSGQY
+622 YAEAENGKY
-631 SETSFTNAG
+631 SETLFTNAG

-648 DEDATHEEY
+648 DEDATHKEY
-657 NSKPQE
+657 NSVPQV
-663 FVIEKAPLIIKEQ
+663 FTIAKARLIIKEQ
-676 PTVTIGKEDGK
+676 PTVKIGKADNNQ

-709 KDGKFAP
+709 KEGKF
-716 IEADKECKA
+716 
-725 DWESLT
+725 
-731 IKFIPLVADGELSKN
+731 ELSTTPISVTEDWKSLEVKFVPTDKN
-746 LAYNVGTGGVI
+746 NLSEALCTIYN
-757 TKVFNSK
+757 KE
-764 AEGLNDYT
+764 AEDY
-772 VKVEGDVQMFNG
+772 KEYSVEIDAKSISMQIFAG
-784 ATPITSGSKL
+784 ATPVADKVVGGSSL
-794 KEGTGITFKY
+794 TFKFTPEAGVSY
-804 EEIGGNFVTYELCQ
+804 TLYQMDGANTSLKSWAYQTTWNGSMTIDWDEIQTPAAVTKL
-818 VDNAGNKIG
+818 
-827 SSITYNSTVTL
+827 
-838 GTNENHN
+838 
-845 RVSEVI
+845 I
-851 FKLFVTDTR
+851 FKLEKTDTR
-860 SKLVLDTDK
+860 SKLVLDTNK
-869 MSKEDLTQGVDYNG
+869 MSKEDLTQ
-883 EVKEFDKSELKWATQ
+883 EVYYDGTVKGFDKNNLKWATQ
-898 AENGTTTSLANGGSA
+898 AENGTTTSLGDGGSA
-913 VNKDLK
+913 VNNGLK

-966 DDINAYLVIKPA
+966 ANINAYLVIKPA
-978 KLTSDQ
+978 KLTPAQ

-1002 ILTGRASVAGTYKWN
+1002 ILTGTASVAGTYKWN
-1017 ETDAAVDKTSSHK
+1017 ETDAAVNETSKHK

-1035 DNKNYADFEI
+1035 DNKNYADSETDP
-1045 SSVKVQVTNKAIL
+1045 VVVQVTDKAIL

-1063 NGYGRLEATDDK
+1063 NGYGRLEATDNK

-1091 RIKGIAESDLYE
+1091 TIKGIAESDLYE

-1110 GKKVS
+1110 GNKVS

-1130 YFKVKDTKPETCK
+1130 YFKVKDTKPATCK

-1205 INSDITLTVSLDN
+1205 INSDITLTVSLAN
-1218 PTPYTIDL
+1218 PTPYTVQL
-1226 KREYKVNDEVIGTAT
+1226 TREYKEGDDVIGTAT
-1241 YAGTPYHGNK
+1241 YTGTPYHGATLR
-1251 INFKATPKTG
+1251 FVATPKTG
-1261 YKFIGWSGITS
+1261 YKFTGWTGITS
-1272 SLAEAEVTVT
+1272 TLAT
-1282 ANLKV
+1282 ADVVVKSDLV
-1287 EAKFEVED
+1287 VAAKFEAED

-1305 IRTPYDEDL
+1305 VRTPYDENVP
-1314 TGVSINKQGVNVVKI
+1314 GVHINKQGINVVKI
-1329 GSDFEFTVAAYKDDL
+1329 GSNFEFSVAAYEADL
-1344 ARVKVTVDGAE
+1344 ARVKVTVDGVE
-1355 LKPTTGNKYVI
+1355 LKPDANNKYVLE
-1366 SKVKKNTEVKVTLDN
+1366 KVQKSTEVKVTLAN

-1388 IEKET
+1388 VEKET

-1402 HVDVDV
+1402 HVDVE
-1408 VDFGTYYPD
+1408 GLASD
-1417 STCYYNTKLRL
+1417 STCYYNTTIRL

-1434 GVEFKNWSDV
+1434 GVEFMNWSDV
-1444 TSNTDLI
+1444 TSNTQLI
-1451 REITVTDNVTIKP
+1451 RELTITKELTIKP
-1464 VFEGTPTGIEDIM
+1464 VFSGTPTGIEDIM
-1477 AASITTGKGSVWV
+1477 AASIATGKGCVWV

-1501 SITGRVQARQRI
+1501 SMAGRVQARQRI
-1513 SGDTRIDVPAGIYV
+1513 SGDTRINVPAGIYV
-1527 VVLESGSDVKRVKVI
+1527 ILLESGSDVKRAKVI

>member
-20 KVDAQISITLPKT
+20 KAQGPDPITIAVPKDAK
-33 EEAEYVTITFKGEG
+33 VTITLTSSSFI
-47 FTPGNYEKGSYP
+47 FTSKSYP
-59 YFGKDIPQPTS
+59 QLYSESGVVIPDGGVDKLNSKTVKWILEPKA
-70 TTATQVVYKFS
+70 TTNYKLS
-81 TKTDTEQTLT
+81 TDTN
-91 LRADNAKSAWGDVQ
+91 DDSWGNLSLS
-105 MELDGKVSAFVVTA
+105 LDGKVTSFVVSGAAT
-119 NPTENDDENVLNYI
+119 NEFQKLI

-141 GELEQLVLAKGQAYE
+141 GELNNLILQANTAY
-156 TTGLPNL
+156 TTAGLPNL
-163 KELSCS
+163 SKLSCS
-169 GNKLIWIPKKAA
+169 GNKLTRIPAKPASMKK
-181 AMTKYDVGTQT
+181 TDYLVGTQT
-192 PENIKGLIATP
+192 PALDAITITQN
-203 VNSNSKN
+203 NSKD
-210 GVTLNISKLS
+210 GVDFSSISTSLENTTLAHV
-220 SNGNSTLFNSLADLY
+220 LFGKWSDPY
-235 AFSIANAK
+235 AFTIANAK
-243 DKDSKDV
+243 DKDGKDV

-268 IFFDGDVTFDVKV
+268 IFFDGEVTFDVNV
-281 RDANYPDVVIR
+281 TDANYPGVIIK

-336 APKTGYSFK
+336 TPKTGYSFK

-355 TFVEKKEYEGGNVA
+355 TFVEEKEYEGGNVA

-440 KVTLSGSTSSSWEG
+440 KVTLSGSTSSWEG

-469 LGTDKE
+469 KGTDKE
-475 LIFNAAFTKAAYKLS
+475 LIFNATFTKGSYQLS
-490 VAYSNVNSVKVFAN
+490 ASVKNLKEVLVYAN
-504 GTEVTSSNSSSNPL
+504 GTKIEPTSGTLN
-518 EYSSIPFGATLKITL
+518 YSIPFGATLKITL
-533 GLSDANS
+533 GQVFSEY

-552 KATKIANAQ
+552 KATKIADAK

-576 TVEPVTNPNFTIVT
+576 SVEPVKNPEFPIVT

-597 TYTGKPLEL
+597 TYTGQPLAL
-606 PYEVTK
+606 PYEVTT
-612 PVGLKGFKVL
+612 PVGLEGFKVL
-622 YAETKSGQY
+622 YAETESGQY
-631 SETSFTNAG
+631 SETLITKAG

-648 DEDATHEEY
+648 DEDATHKEY
-657 NSKPQE
+657 NSVPQA
-663 FVIEKAPLIIKEQ
+663 FTIAKAPLIIKEQ
-676 PTVTIGKEDGK
+676 PTVKIDKDDNNQ

-709 KDGKFAP
+709 KDGKFEVSTTPATVTEDWKSLEVKFVP
-716 IEADKECKA
+716 TDKNNLSEASCTIYNKEAEDYKEYSVEIDA
-725 DWESLT
+725 KS
-731 IKFIPLVADGELSKN
+731 
-746 LAYNVGTGGVI
+746 I
-757 TKVFNSK
+757 TMQIF
-764 AEGLNDYT
+764 A
-772 VKVEGDVQMFNG
+772 G
-784 ATPITSGSKL
+784 ATPVADKVVDGSKL
-794 KEGTGITFKY
+794 TFKFTPEVGVSY
-804 EEIGGNFVTYELCQ
+804 TLYQMDGANTSLKSWSYQ
-818 VDNAGNKIG
+818 T
-827 SSITYNSTVTL
+827 TYNGSMTINW
-838 GTNENHN
+838 NEIQTPAA
-845 RVSEVI
+845 VSKLI
-851 FKLFVTDTR
+851 FKLEKTDTR
-860 SKLVLDTDK
+860 SKLVLDPSLT
-869 MSKEDLTQGVDYNG
+869 EDALTQ
-883 EVKEFDKSELKWATQ
+883 EVVYDGTVKGFEKGNLKWVTQ
-898 AENGTTTSLANGGSA
+898 AENGTTSSLPAGGSA
-913 VNKDLK
+913 VNTDLK

-929 TKALTAG
+929 TKALTA
-936 ELVPEPVDAGKYR
+936 EDLVPEPVDAGKYR

-966 DDINAYLVIKPA
+966 DNINAYLVIKPA

-1002 ILTGRASVAGTYKWN
+1002 ILTGTASVAGTYKWN
-1017 ETDAAVDKTSSHK
+1017 ETDAAVNETSSHK

-1045 SSVKVQVTNKAIL
+1045 SSVEVQVTDKAIL

-1063 NGYGRLEATDDK
+1063 NGYGRLEATDNK

-1091 RIKGIAESDLYE
+1091 TIKGIAESDLYE

-1110 GKKVS
+1110 GNKVS
-1115 SNTISVGNSSIDVEG
+1115 SNTISVRNSSIDVEG

-1143 VTFSSTSVPG
+1143 VTFRSTSVPG

-1161 PATVTTGGSYSF
+1161 PTTVTTGGSYSF

-1218 PTPYTIDL
+1218 PTPYTVQL
-1226 KREYKVNDEVIGTAT
+1226 TREYKEGDDVIGTAT
-1241 YAGTPYHGNK
+1241 YTGTPYHGATLR
-1251 INFKATPKTG
+1251 FVATPKTG
-1261 YKFIGWSGITS
+1261 YKFTGWTGITS
-1272 SLAEAEVTVT
+1272 TLATADVVVKSDLVVT
-1282 ANLKV
+1282 
-1287 EAKFEVED
+1287 AKFEAED

-1305 IRTPYDEDL
+1305 VRTPYDEDVA
-1314 TGVSINKQGVNVVKI
+1314 GVHINKQGINVVKI
-1329 GSDFEFTVAAYKDDL
+1329 GSDFEFTVDAYEDDL
-1344 ARVKVTVDGAE
+1344 KNVKVTVDGAE
-1355 LKPTTGNKYVI
+1355 LKPTSENKYVI
-1366 SKVKKNTEVKVTLDN
+1366 SKVKKNTEVKVTLAN

-1388 IEKET
+1388 VEKET

-1402 HVDVDV
+1402 HVDVEGL
-1408 VDFGTYYPD
+1408 FSD
-1417 STCYYNTKLRL
+1417 STCYYNTTIRL

-1434 GVEFKNWSDV
+1434 GVEFMNWSDV
-1444 TSNTDLI
+1444 TSNTQLI
-1451 REITVTDNVTIKP
+1451 RELTITKELTIKP
-1464 VFEGTPTGIEDIM
+1464 VFSGTPTGIEDIM
-1477 AASITTGKGSVWV
+1477 AASITTGRGYVWV

-1501 SITGRVQARQRI
+1501 SISGRVQARQRI
-1513 SGDTRIDVPAGIYV
+1513 SGDTQINVPAGIYV
-1527 VVLESGSDVKRVKVI
+1527 VVLESGSDVKRAKVI

>member
-1 MKQRLLLA
+1 
-9 LLMLFSSVGFM
+9 MLFSSVGFM
-20 KVDAQISITLPKT
+20 KAQGASEPIKITVPKD
-33 EEAEYVTITFKGEG
+33 ESVTITLKSATFK
-47 FTPGNYEKGSYP
+47 FKRDSYP
-59 YFGKDIPQPTS
+59 VIYNGSWIVTPVETSYGTS
-70 TTATQVVYKFS
+70 TITWSLKPNETTEYQLSTATNN
-81 TKTDTEQTLT
+81 DNWGGLT
-91 LRADNAKSAWGDVQ
+91 LS
-105 MELDGKVSAFVVTA
+105 LDGKVTSFAVTGSATNEFQK
-119 NPTENDDENVLNYI
+119 LI
-133 TSLSFTNN
+133 TSLSFTGN
-141 GELEQLVLAKGQAYE
+141 GELNNLILQANTAY
-156 TTGLPNL
+156 TTAGLPNL
-163 KELSCS
+163 SKLSCS
-169 GNKLIWIPKKAA
+169 GNKLTRIPAKPASMKDAD
-181 AMTKYDVGTQT
+181 YLVGTQT
-192 PENIKGLIATP
+192 PALGAITITQN
-203 VNSNSKN
+203 NSKD
-210 GVTLNISKLS
+210 GVDFSSICDLKSSSLS
-220 SNGNSTLFNSLADLY
+220 QKIFSSWSDNY
-235 AFSIANAK
+235 AFKIANAK
-243 DKDSKDV
+243 DKDGKDV
-250 TTALVG
+250 NTALVG
-256 VNKAVYSFKQGD
+256 VNKAVYSFKQDG
-268 IFFDGDVTFDVKV
+268 IFFDGDVTFDVNV
-281 RDANYPDVVIR
+281 TDANYPGVVIK

-355 TFVEKKEYEGGNVA
+355 TFVERKEYEGGKVA

-440 KVTLSGSTSSSWEG
+440 KVTLSGSTSSWEG

-469 LGTDKE
+469 KGTDKE
-475 LIFNAAFTKAAYKLS
+475 LIFNATFTKGSYQLS
-490 VAYSNVNSVKVFAN
+490 ASVKNLTEVLVYAN
-504 GTEVTSSNSSSNPL
+504 GTKIEPTSGTLN
-518 EYSSIPFGATLKITL
+518 YFIPFGATLKITL
-533 GLSDANS
+533 GQVTKDY

-552 KATKIANAQ
+552 KATKIADAK

-576 TVEPVTNPNFTIVT
+576 SVEPVKNPEFPIVT

-597 TYTGKPLEL
+597 TYTGQPLAL
-606 PYEVTK
+606 PYEVTT
-612 PVGLKGFKVL
+612 PVGLEGFKVL
-622 YAETKSGQY
+622 YAKTESGQY
-631 SETSFTNAG
+631 SETPFTKAG

-648 DEDATHEEY
+648 DEDATHAAY
-657 NSKPQE
+657 NSDPQN
-663 FVIEKAPLIIKEQ
+663 FIIAAAPLIIKEQ
-676 PTVTIGKEDGK
+676 PTVKIGKDDNNQ

-697 VYMNGNTEVDVT
+697 VYMNGNTEVNVT
-709 KDGKFAP
+709 KDGKFEVSTTPATVTEDWKSLEVKFVP
-716 IEADKECKA
+716 TDKNNLSEASC
-725 DWESLT
+725 T
-731 IKFIPLVADGELSKN
+731 I
-746 LAYNVGTGGVI
+746 YN
-757 TKVFNSK
+757 KK
-764 AEGLNDYT
+764 AEDY
-772 VKVEGDVQMFNG
+772 KEYSVEIDAKSISMQIFAG
-784 ATPITSGSKL
+784 ATPVADKVVDGSKL
-794 KEGTGITFKY
+794 TFKFTPEVGVSY
-804 EEIGGNFVTYELCQ
+804 TLYQMDGANTSLKSWSYQ
-818 VDNAGNKIG
+818 T
-827 SSITYNSTVTL
+827 TYNGSMTINW
-838 GTNENHN
+838 NEIQTPAA
-845 RVSEVI
+845 VSKLI
-851 FKLFVTDTR
+851 FKLEKTDTR

-869 MSKEDLTQGVDYNG
+869 MSKEDLTQEVDYNG
-883 EVKEFDKSELKWATQ
+883 RVQKFEKNNLKWATQ
-898 AENGTTTSLANGGSA
+898 AENGTTTSLGDGGSA
-913 VNKDLK
+913 VNNDLK

-949 VQITRDVVGAH
+949 VQITRDVVDAH
-960 QPITAD
+960 QHITAD

-978 KLTSDQ
+978 KLTPAQ

-1002 ILTGRASVAGTYKWN
+1002 ILTGTASVAGTYKWN
-1017 ETDAAVDKTSSHK
+1017 ETDAAVDKTSSYK

-1045 SSVKVQVTNKAIL
+1045 SSVKVQVTDKAIL

-1091 RIKGIAESDLYE
+1091 TIKGIAESDLYE

-1110 GKKVS
+1110 GNKVS
-1115 SNTISVGNSSIDVEG
+1115 SNTISVENSSIDVEG
-1130 YFKVKDTKPETCK
+1130 YFKVKDTKPATCK
-1143 VTFSSTSVPG
+1143 VTFSSTSVLG

-1218 PTPYTIDL
+1218 PTPYTVQL
-1226 KREYKVNDEVIGTAT
+1226 TREYKEGDDVIGTAT
-1241 YAGTPYHGNK
+1241 YTGTPYHGATLR
-1251 INFKATPKTG
+1251 FVATPKTG
-1261 YKFIGWSGITS
+1261 YKFTGWTGITS
-1272 SLAEAEVTVT
+1272 TLATADVVVKSDLVVT
-1282 ANLKV
+1282 
-1287 EAKFEVED
+1287 AKFEAED

-1305 IRTPYDEDL
+1305 VRTPYDEDVA
-1314 TGVSINKQGVNVVKI
+1314 GVHINKQGINVVKI
-1329 GSDFEFTVAAYKDDL
+1329 GSDFEFTVDAYEDDL
-1344 ARVKVTVDGAE
+1344 KNVKVTVDGAE
-1355 LKPTTGNKYVI
+1355 LKPTSENKYVI
-1366 SKVKKNTEVKVTLDN
+1366 SKVKKNTEVKVTLAN

-1388 IEKET
+1388 VEKET

-1402 HVDVDV
+1402 HVDVEGL
-1408 VDFGTYYPD
+1408 FSD
-1417 STCYYNTKLRL
+1417 STCYYNTTIRL

-1434 GVEFKNWSDV
+1434 GVEFMNWSDV
-1444 TSNTDLI
+1444 TSNTQLI
-1451 REITVTDNVTIKP
+1451 RELTITKELTIKP
-1464 VFEGTPTGIEDIM
+1464 VFSGTPTGIEDIM
-1477 AASITTGKGSVWV
+1477 AASITTGRGYVWV

-1501 SITGRVQARQRI
+1501 SISGRVQARQRI
-1513 SGDTRIDVPAGIYV
+1513 SGDTQINVPAGIYV
-1527 VVLESGSDVKRVKVI
+1527 VVLESGSDVKRTKVI

>member
-1 MKQRLLLA
+1 
-9 LLMLFSSVGFM
+9 
-20 KVDAQISITLPKT
+20 
-33 EEAEYVTITFKGEG
+33 
-47 FTPGNYEKGSYP
+47 
-59 YFGKDIPQPTS
+59 
-70 TTATQVVYKFS
+70 
-81 TKTDTEQTLT
+81 
-91 LRADNAKSAWGDVQ
+91 
-105 MELDGKVSAFVVTA
+105 
-119 NPTENDDENVLNYI
+119 
-133 TSLSFTNN
+133 
-141 GELEQLVLAKGQAYE
+141 
-156 TTGLPNL
+156 
-163 KELSCS
+163 
-169 GNKLIWIPKKAA
+169 
-181 AMTKYDVGTQT
+181 MTKYDVGTQT
-192 PENIKGLIATP
+192 PENITGLSVTP
-203 VNSNSKN
+203 VDNNSKN
-210 GVTLNISKLS
+210 GVTLGISTLS
-220 SNGNSTLFNSLADLY
+220 SNKNSTLFNSLADLY

-243 DKDSKDV
+243 DKDGKDV

-281 RDANYPDVVIR
+281 TDANYPDVVIK
-292 GVKTSID
+292 GVKASIA

-311 ANMGT
+311 EKMGKVT
-316 VATTVTDNKA
+316 TTATANKA

-345 EVEKSSVKGL
+345 TVEESSVKGL

-434 YSLEVS
+434 YSF
-440 KVTLSGSTSSSWEG
+440 GSVNLNAGSFTMGEPN
-454 VKEASDGRYEGEYTV
+454 SDGRYEGEYTV

-504 GTEVTSSNSSSNPL
+504 GTEVTSSSSASSNPL

-533 GLSDANS
+533 GLVTKDY

-552 KATKIANAQ
+552 KATKIADAK

-571 MASQL
+571 MVSQL
-576 TVEPVTNPNFTIVT
+576 TVKPVVNQCFTIKT
-590 KFSQTTL
+590 EFTQTEL
-597 TYTGKPLEL
+597 TYTGQPLAL
-606 PYEVTK
+606 PYEVTT
-612 PVGLKGFKVL
+612 PVGLEGFKVL
-622 YAETKSGQY
+622 YADAQGGKY
-631 SETSFTNAG
+631 SETPFTKAG
-640 TYYAKLHR
+640 QYFAKLHR
-648 DEDATHEEY
+648 DEDATHKEY
-657 NSKPQE
+657 NSVPQA
-663 FVIEKAPLIIKEQ
+663 FTIAKAPLIIKEQ
-676 PTVTIGKEDGK
+676 PTVKIGKGDNNQ

-709 KDGKFAP
+709 KEGKFELKTSTSVVDEDWKSLEVKFVP
-716 IEADKECKA
+716 IDKNNLSEAFCTIYNKE
-725 DWESLT
+725 
-731 IKFIPLVADGELSKN
+731 
-746 LAYNVGTGGVI
+746 
-757 TKVFNSK
+757 
-764 AEGLNDYT
+764 AEDY
-772 VKVEGDVQMFNG
+772 KEYSVEIDAKSISMQIFAG
-784 ATPITSGSKL
+784 ATPVADKVVVGSSL
-794 KEGTGITFKY
+794 TFKFTPEAGVSY
-804 EEIGGNFVTYELCQ
+804 TLYQMDGANTSLKSWAYQTTWNGSMTIGWNEIQTPAAVTKL
-818 VDNAGNKIG
+818 
-827 SSITYNSTVTL
+827 
-838 GTNENHN
+838 
-845 RVSEVI
+845 I
-851 FKLFVTDTR
+851 FKLEKTDTR
-860 SKLVLDTDK
+860 SKLVLDP
-869 MSKEDLTQGVDYNG
+869 SLTEAALTH
-883 EVKEFDKSELKWATQ
+883 EVVYTGKVINFDPTTLKWKAIT
-898 AENGTTTSLANGGSA
+898 ADGKETDVTADVNAN
-913 VNKDLK
+913 LK
-919 LTYFYMGAYD
+919 YTYYYVGKYD

-949 VQITRDVVGAH
+949 VVITRDVTPSSYL
-960 QPITAD
+960 PITAAD
-966 DDINAYLVIKPA
+966 NINAYLVIKPQE
-978 KLTSDQ
+978 LTPTQ

-1002 ILTGRASVAGTYKWN
+1002 ILTGTASVAGTYKWN

-1045 SSVKVQVTNKAIL
+1045 SSSVEVQVTDKAIL

-1063 NGYGRLEATDDK
+1063 NGYGRLEATDNK

-1091 RIKGIAESDLYE
+1091 TIKGIAESDLYE

-1110 GKKVS
+1110 GNTVS

-1192 VYTNTNGSFTISN
+1192 VYTNTNGSFIINN
-1205 INSDITLTVSLDN
+1205 INSDITLTVSLAN

-1287 EAKFEVED
+1287 EAKFEAED
-1295 GTIDPNTECI
+1295 G
-1305 IRTPYDEDL
+1305 
-1314 TGVSINKQGVNVVKI
+1314 
-1329 GSDFEFTVAAYKDDL
+1329 
-1344 ARVKVTVDGAE
+1344 
-1355 LKPTTGNKYVI
+1355 
-1366 SKVKKNTEVKVTLDN
+1366 
-1381 PTRIKVV
+1381 
-1388 IEKET
+1388 
-1393 KNAKGYVMG
+1393 
-1402 HVDVDV
+1402 
-1408 VDFGTYYPD
+1408 
-1417 STCYYNTKLRL
+1417 
-1428 AAYPES
+1428 
-1434 GVEFKNWSDV
+1434 
-1444 TSNTDLI
+1444 
-1451 REITVTDNVTIKP
+1451 
-1464 VFEGTPTGIEDIM
+1464 
-1477 AASITTGKGSVWV
+1477 
-1490 RGIANADVTIV
+1490 
-1501 SITGRVQARQRI
+1501 
-1513 SGDTRIDVPAGIYV
+1513 
-1527 VVLESGSDVKRVKVI
+1527 
-1542 VK
+1542 

>member
-1 MKQRLLLA
+1 
-9 LLMLFSSVGFM
+9 MLFSSVGFM
-20 KVDAQISITLPKT
+20 KVDAQISITLPQTKT
-33 EEAEYVTITFKGEG
+33 AEDVTITFKGKG
-47 FTPGNYEKGSYP
+47 FTPGDYKTGSYP
-59 YFGKDIPQPTS
+59 YFGEDITQPTS
-70 TTATQVVYKFS
+70 SSTQVVYKLK
-81 TKTDTEQTLT
+81 TKTDDTQTLT
-91 LRADNAKSAWGDVQ
+91 LQVGNAKSAWGDVQ
-105 MELDGKVSAFVVTA
+105 MELDGKVSAFVVTT

-141 GELEQLVLAKGQAYE
+141 GVLNNLILQANTAYK
-156 TTGLPNL
+156 TAGLPNL
-163 KELSCS
+163 SKLSCS
-169 GNKLIWIPKKAA
+169 GNKLTRIPAKPTSMKDAD
-181 AMTKYDVGTQT
+181 YLVGTQT
-192 PENIKGLIATP
+192 PALEAITITQN
-203 VNSNSKN
+203 NSKD
-210 GVTLNISKLS
+210 GVDFSSICDLKSSSLSQNIFDSWSDK
-220 SNGNSTLFNSLADLY
+220 Y
-235 AFSIANAK
+235 AFTIANAK
-243 DKDSKDV
+243 DKYGKDV

-281 RDANYPDVVIR
+281 TDTNTNYPGVVIK
-292 GVKTSID
+292 GVKTSIG

-311 ANMGT
+311 EKMGK
-316 VATTVTDNKA
+316 VTASPTDQFIA
-326 EKGASITFTF
+326 KGETITFTF

-345 EVEKSSVKGL
+345 EVEESSVKGL
-355 TFVEKKEYEGGNVA
+355 TDVEIKKYEEGNVA

-469 LGTDKE
+469 LGADKE
-475 LIFNAAFTKAAYKLS
+475 LIFNATFKKAAYKLS

-504 GTEVTSSNSSSNPL
+504 GTEVTSSSSASSNPL

-533 GLSDANS
+533 GLVTKDY

-552 KATKIANAQ
+552 KATKIADAQ

-576 TVEPVTNPNFTIVT
+576 SVEPVKNPEFTIVT
-590 KFSQTTL
+590 KFTQTEL
-597 TYTGKPLEL
+597 TYTGQPLAL
-606 PYEVTK
+606 PYEVTQ
-612 PVGLKGFKVL
+612 PVGLEGFKVL
-622 YAETKSGQY
+622 YANQQDGQY
-631 SETSFTNAG
+631 SETLFTNAG

-648 DEDATHEEY
+648 DEDATHAAY
-657 NSKPQE
+657 NSDPQK
-663 FVIEKAPLIIKEQ
+663 FTIAAAPLIIKEQ
-676 PTVTIGKEDGK
+676 PTVKIGKADNNQ

-709 KDGKFAP
+709 KEGKF
-716 IEADKECKA
+716 
-725 DWESLT
+725 
-731 IKFIPLVADGELSKN
+731 ELSTTPISVTEDWKSLEVKFVPTDKN
-746 LAYNVGTGGVI
+746 NLSEALCTIYN
-757 TKVFNSK
+757 KE
-764 AEGLNDYT
+764 AEDY
-772 VKVEGDVQMFNG
+772 KEYSVEIDAKSISMQIFAG
-784 ATPITSGSKL
+784 ATPVADKVVGGSSL
-794 KEGTGITFKY
+794 TFKFTPEAGVSY
-804 EEIGGNFVTYELCQ
+804 TLYQMDGANTSLKSWAYQTTWNGSMTIDWDEIQTPAAVTKL
-818 VDNAGNKIG
+818 
-827 SSITYNSTVTL
+827 
-838 GTNENHN
+838 
-845 RVSEVI
+845 I
-851 FKLFVTDTR
+851 FKLEKTDTR
-860 SKLVLDTDK
+860 SKLVLDTNK
-869 MSKEDLTQGVDYNG
+869 MSKEDLTQEVDYDG
-883 EVKEFDKSELKWATQ
+883 TVKGFDKNNLKWATQ
-898 AENGTTTSLANGGSA
+898 AENGTTTSLGDGGSA
-913 VNKDLK
+913 VNNGLK

-966 DDINAYLVIKPA
+966 ANINAYLVIKPA
-978 KLTSDQ
+978 KLTPAQ

-1002 ILTGRASVAGTYKWN
+1002 ILTGTASVAGTYKWN
-1017 ETDAAVDKTSSHK
+1017 ETDAAVNETSKHK

-1035 DNKNYADFEI
+1035 DNKNYADSETDP
-1045 SSVKVQVTNKAIL
+1045 VVVQVTDKAIL

-1063 NGYGRLEATDDK
+1063 NGYGRLEATDNK

-1091 RIKGIAESDLYE
+1091 TIKGIAESDLYE

-1110 GKKVS
+1110 GNKVS

-1130 YFKVKDTKPETCK
+1130 YFKVKDTKPATCK

-1205 INSDITLTVSLDN
+1205 INSDITLTVSLAN
-1218 PTPYTIDL
+1218 PTPYTVQL
-1226 KREYKVNDEVIGTAT
+1226 TREYKEGDDVIGTAT
-1241 YAGTPYHGNK
+1241 YTGTPYHGATLR
-1251 INFKATPKTG
+1251 FVATPKTG
-1261 YKFIGWSGITS
+1261 YKFTGWTGITS
-1272 SLAEAEVTVT
+1272 TLAT
-1282 ANLKV
+1282 ADVVVKSDLV
-1287 EAKFEVED
+1287 VAAKFEAED

-1305 IRTPYDEDL
+1305 VRTPYDENVP
-1314 TGVSINKQGVNVVKI
+1314 GVHINKQGINVVKI
-1329 GSDFEFTVAAYKDDL
+1329 GSNFEFSVAAYEADL
-1344 ARVKVTVDGAE
+1344 ARVKVTVDGVE
-1355 LKPTTGNKYVI
+1355 LKPDANNKYVLE
-1366 SKVKKNTEVKVTLDN
+1366 KVQKSTEVKVTLAN

-1388 IEKET
+1388 VEKET

-1402 HVDVDV
+1402 HVDVE
-1408 VDFGTYYPD
+1408 GLASD
-1417 STCYYNTKLRL
+1417 STCYYNTTIRL

-1434 GVEFKNWSDV
+1434 GVEFMNWSDV
-1444 TSNTDLI
+1444 TSNTQLI
-1451 REITVTDNVTIKP
+1451 RELTITKELTIKP
-1464 VFEGTPTGIEDIM
+1464 VFSGTPTGIEDIM
-1477 AASITTGKGSVWV
+1477 AASIATGKGCVWV

-1501 SITGRVQARQRI
+1501 SMAGRVQARQRI
-1513 SGDTRIDVPAGIYV
+1513 SGDTRINVPAGIYV
-1527 VVLESGSDVKRVKVI
+1527 ILLESGSDVKRAKVI

>member
-1 MKQRLLLA
+1 M
-9 LLMLFSSVGFM
+9 
-20 KVDAQISITLPKT
+20 
-33 EEAEYVTITFKGEG
+33 
-47 FTPGNYEKGSYP
+47 
-59 YFGKDIPQPTS
+59 
-70 TTATQVVYKFS
+70 
-81 TKTDTEQTLT
+81 
-91 LRADNAKSAWGDVQ
+91 
-105 MELDGKVSAFVVTA
+105 
-119 NPTENDDENVLNYI
+119 
-133 TSLSFTNN
+133 
-141 GELEQLVLAKGQAYE
+141 LAKGQAHE

-181 AMTKYDVGTQT
+181 AMTKYEIGTQT
-192 PENIKGLIATP
+192 PENIEGLIATP

-268 IFFDGDVTFDVKV
+268 IFFDGEVTFDVNV
-281 RDANYPDVVIR
+281 NVTDANYPGVIIK

-336 APKTGYSFK
+336 TPKTGYSFK
-345 EVEKSSVKGL
+345 EVEESSVKGL
-355 TFVEKKEYEGGNVA
+355 TSVERKEYEGGNVA

-440 KVTLSGSTSSSWEG
+440 KVTLSGSTATSSWEG
-454 VKEASDGRYEGEYTV
+454 VKDASDGRYEGEYTV

-475 LIFNAAFTKAAYKLS
+475 LIFNATFKKESYQLS
-490 VAYSNVNSVKVFAN
+490 ASVKNLTEVLVYAN
-504 GTEVTSSNSSSNPL
+504 GTKIEPTSGTLN
-518 EYSSIPFGATLKITL
+518 YFIPFGATLKITL
-533 GLSDANS
+533 GQVTKDY

-552 KATKIANAQ
+552 KATKIADAQ

-576 TVEPVTNPNFTIVT
+576 SVEPVKNPKFPIVT

-597 TYTGKPLEL
+597 TYTGQPLAL
-606 PYEVTK
+606 PFEVTT
-612 PVGLKGFKVL
+612 PVGLEGFKVL
-622 YAETKSGQY
+622 YAATETGEY
-631 SETSFTNAG
+631 SETPFTNAG

-648 DEDATHEEY
+648 DEDATHMEY
-657 NSKPQE
+657 NSNPPQA
-663 FVIEKAPLIIKEQ
+663 FTIEKAPLIIKEQ
-676 PTVTIGKEDGK
+676 PTVKIGKEDGK

-716 IEADKECKA
+716 IDAEKECKP
-725 DWESLT
+725 DWQSLT

-757 TKVFNSK
+757 TKVFNSE
-764 AEGLNDYT
+764 AEGLKDYT
-772 VKVEGDVQMFNG
+772 VKVEGDVQMSIG

-794 KEGTGITFKY
+794 KEGTVITFKY
-804 EEIGGNFVTYELCQ
+804 EKIESSSVTYELYQ
-818 VDNAGNKIG
+818 VDNAGNKMG
-827 SSITYNSTVTL
+827 SVIANNSTVTL
-838 GTNENHN
+838 GDENHN
-845 RVSEVI
+845 KVNEVI
-851 FKLFVTDTR
+851 FKLFVEDTR
-860 SKLVLDTDK
+860 SKLVLDTNK
-869 MSKEDLTQGVDYNG
+869 MSKEDLTQEVDYNG
-883 EVKEFDKSELKWATQ
+883 EVKEFVKSKLKWATQ
-898 AENGTTTSLANGGSA
+898 AENGTTTSLTDGGSA
-913 VNKDLK
+913 VNTDLK

-936 ELVPEPVDAGKYR
+936 DLVPEPVDAGKYR

-960 QPITAD
+960 QPITAAD
-966 DDINAYLVIKPA
+966 NINAYLVIKPA
-978 KLTSDQ
+978 ELTAAQ
-984 VPAPTASKIN
+984 VPVPTASKIN

-1002 ILTGRASVAGTYKWN
+1002 ILTGTASVAGTYKWN

-1045 SSVKVQVTNKAIL
+1045 SSVEVQVTDKAIL

-1091 RIKGIAESDLYE
+1091 TINGIAESDLYE

-1110 GKKVS
+1110 GNKVS

-1130 YFKVKDTKPETCK
+1130 YFKVKDTKPVTCK
-1143 VTFSSTSVPG
+1143 VTFRSTSVPG

-1161 PATVTTGGSYSF
+1161 PTTVTTGGSYSF

-1218 PTPYTIDL
+1218 PTPYTVQL
-1226 KREYKVNDEVIGTAT
+1226 TREYKEGDDVIGTAT
-1241 YAGTPYHGNK
+1241 YTGTPYHGATLR
-1251 INFKATPKTG
+1251 FVATPKTG
-1261 YKFIGWSGITS
+1261 YKFTGWTGITS
-1272 SLAEAEVTVT
+1272 TLATADVVVKSDLVVT
-1282 ANLKV
+1282 
-1287 EAKFEVED
+1287 AKFEAED

-1305 IRTPYDEDL
+1305 VRTPYDEDVA
-1314 TGVSINKQGVNVVKI
+1314 GVHINKQGINVVKI
-1329 GSDFEFTVAAYKDDL
+1329 GSDFEFTVDAYEDDL
-1344 ARVKVTVDGAE
+1344 KNVKVTVDGAE
-1355 LKPTTGNKYVI
+1355 LKPTSENKYVI
-1366 SKVKKNTEVKVTLDN
+1366 SKVKKNTEVKVTLAN

-1388 IEKET
+1388 VEKET

-1402 HVDVDV
+1402 HVDVEGL
-1408 VDFGTYYPD
+1408 FSD
-1417 STCYYNTKLRL
+1417 STCYYNTTIRL

-1434 GVEFKNWSDV
+1434 GVEFMNWSDV
-1444 TSNTDLI
+1444 TSNTQLI
-1451 REITVTDNVTIKP
+1451 RELTITKELTIKP
-1464 VFEGTPTGIEDIM
+1464 VFSGTPTGIEDIM
-1477 AASITTGKGSVWV
+1477 AASITTGRGYVWV

-1501 SITGRVQARQRI
+1501 SISGRVQARQRI
-1513 SGDTRIDVPAGIYV
+1513 SGDTQINVPAGIYV
-1527 VVLESGSDVKRVKVI
+1527 VVLESGSDVKRAKVI

>member
-20 KVDAQISITLPKT
+20 KVDAQISITLPQTKT
-33 EEAEYVTITFKGEG
+33 AEDVTITFTSSTKK
-47 FTPGNYEKGSYP
+47 FTSPTSENPSYP
-59 YFGKDIPQPTS
+59 VMGEAKPTVSKDGA
-70 TTATQVVYKFS
+70 TATYKFK
-81 TKTDTEQTLT
+81 TKTDAPTSLEIAKGFPEAASNSWGEITLT
-91 LRADNAKSAWGDVQ
+91 LN
-105 MELDGKVSAFVVTA
+105 GKVSSFGVTA
-119 NPTENDDENVLNYI
+119 NPTKNEKNVLNYI

-141 GELEQLVLAKGQAYE
+141 GELKELVLAKGQAHE

-169 GNKLIWIPKKAA
+169 GNKLTWIPKKTA

-192 PENIKGLIATP
+192 PENITGLSVIP
-203 VNSNSKN
+203 VDNNSKN
-210 GVTLNISKLS
+210 GVTLGISTLS
-220 SNGNSTLFNSLADLY
+220 SNKNSTLFNSLADLY
-235 AFSIANAK
+235 AFTIANAK
-243 DKDSKDV
+243 DKYGKDV
-250 TTALVG
+250 TTARVG
-256 VNKAVYSFKQGD
+256 VNRAVYSFKQGD
-268 IFFDGDVTFDVKV
+268 IFFDGDVTFDVNV
-281 RDANYPDVVIR
+281 TDDNYPGVVIK
-292 GVKTSID
+292 GVKTSIE

-311 ANMGT
+311 EKMGNVT
-316 VATTVTDNKA
+316 TTATANKA

-345 EVEKSSVKGL
+345 EVEESSVKGL
-355 TFVEKKEYEGGNVA
+355 TFVERKEYERGNVA

-440 KVTLSGSTSSSWEG
+440 KVTLSGSTATSSSSWEG
-454 VKEASDGRYEGEYTV
+454 VEDASDGRYEGEYTV

-475 LIFNAAFTKAAYKLS
+475 LIFNATFTKAAYKLS

-504 GTEVTSSNSSSNPL
+504 GTEVTSSSSASSNPL

-533 GLSDANS
+533 GLVTKDY

-552 KATKIANAQ
+552 KATKIADAK

-590 KFSQTTL
+590 KFTQTEL
-597 TYTGKPLEL
+597 TYTGQPLAL
-606 PYEVTK
+606 PYEVTQ
-612 PVGLKGFKVL
+612 PVGLEGFKVL
-622 YAETKSGQY
+622 YAEAENGKY
-631 SETSFTNAG
+631 SETPFTKAG

-657 NSKPQE
+657 NSKDPHS
-663 FVIEKAPLIIKEQ
+663 FTIAKAPLIIKEQ
-676 PTVTIGKEDGK
+676 PTVKIGKDDK
-687 DAYLFEGGKV
+687 NQDAYLFEGGKV
-697 VYMNGNTEVDVT
+697 VYMKGNTEVDVT
-709 KDGKFAP
+709 KEGQFELKTSTPVVDEDWKSLEVKFVP
-716 IEADKECKA
+716 TDNNNLNEASC
-725 DWESLT
+725 T
-731 IKFIPLVADGELSKN
+731 I
-746 LAYNVGTGGVI
+746 YN
-757 TKVFNSK
+757 KD
-764 AEGLNDYT
+764 AEGY
-772 VKVEGDVQMFNG
+772 KVYLVEIDAKSISMQIFAG
-784 ATPITSGSKL
+784 ATPVADKVVEGSL
-794 KEGTGITFKY
+794 LTFKFTPEAGVSYTLYQMDGANTSLKRWPY
-804 EEIGGNFVTYELCQ
+804 EP
-818 VDNAGNKIG
+818 
-827 SSITYNSTVTL
+827 TYNGSMTIKWTEIQTPTAVTKL
-838 GTNENHN
+838 
-845 RVSEVI
+845 I
-851 FKLFVTDTR
+851 FKLEKTDTR
-860 SKLVLDTDK
+860 SKLVLDPSLT
-869 MSKEDLTQGVDYNG
+869 EADLTQKEEYTG
-883 EVKEFDKSELKWATQ
+883 EVKNFVPSNLKWKAIT
-898 AENGTTTSLANGGSA
+898 ADGKETDVTADVNAN
-913 VNKDLK
+913 LK
-919 LTYFYMGAYD
+919 YTYYYVGKYD

-949 VQITRDVVGAH
+949 VVITRDVTPSSYL
-960 QPITAD
+960 PITAD
-966 DDINAYLVIKPA
+966 DNINAYLVIKPQE
-978 KLTSDQ
+978 LTSAQ

-1002 ILTGRASVAGTYKWN
+1002 ILTGTASVAGTYKWN
-1017 ETDAAVDKTSSHK
+1017 ETDATVNETSKHK

-1035 DNKNYADFEI
+1035 DNKNYADSETDP
-1045 SSVKVQVTNKAIL
+1045 VVVQVTDKAIL

-1063 NGYGRLEATDDK
+1063 NGYGRLEATDNK

-1091 RIKGIAESDLYE
+1091 TIKGIAESDLYE

-1110 GKKVS
+1110 GNKVS

-1130 YFKVKDTKPETCK
+1130 YFKVKDTKPATCK

-1205 INSDITLTVSLDN
+1205 INSDITLTVSLAN
-1218 PTPYTIDL
+1218 PTPYTVQL
-1226 KREYKVNDEVIGTAT
+1226 TREYKEGDDVIGTAT
-1241 YAGTPYHGNK
+1241 YTGTPYHGATLR
-1251 INFKATPKTG
+1251 FVATPKTG
-1261 YKFIGWSGITS
+1261 YKFTGWTGITS
-1272 SLAEAEVTVT
+1272 TLAT
-1282 ANLKV
+1282 ADVVVKSDLV
-1287 EAKFEVED
+1287 VAAKFEAED

-1305 IRTPYDEDL
+1305 VRTPYDENVP
-1314 TGVSINKQGVNVVKI
+1314 GVHINKQGINVVKI
-1329 GSDFEFTVAAYKDDL
+1329 GSNFEFSVAAYEADL
-1344 ARVKVTVDGAE
+1344 ARVKVTVDGVE
-1355 LKPTTGNKYVI
+1355 LKPDANNKYVLE
-1366 SKVKKNTEVKVTLDN
+1366 KVQKSTEVKVTLAN

-1388 IEKET
+1388 VEKET

-1402 HVDVDV
+1402 HVDVE
-1408 VDFGTYYPD
+1408 GLASD
-1417 STCYYNTKLRL
+1417 STCYYNTTIRL

-1434 GVEFKNWSDV
+1434 GVEFMNWSDV
-1444 TSNTDLI
+1444 TSNTQLI
-1451 REITVTDNVTIKP
+1451 RELTITKELTIKP
-1464 VFEGTPTGIEDIM
+1464 VFSGTPTGIEDIM
-1477 AASITTGKGSVWV
+1477 AASIATGKGCVWV

-1501 SITGRVQARQRI
+1501 SMAGRVQARQRI
-1513 SGDTRIDVPAGIYV
+1513 SGDTRINVPAGIYV
-1527 VVLESGSDVKRVKVI
+1527 ILLESGSDVKRAKVI

>member
-1 MKQRLLLA
+1 M
-9 LLMLFSSVGFM
+9 
-20 KVDAQISITLPKT
+20 
-33 EEAEYVTITFKGEG
+33 
-47 FTPGNYEKGSYP
+47 
-59 YFGKDIPQPTS
+59 
-70 TTATQVVYKFS
+70 
-81 TKTDTEQTLT
+81 
-91 LRADNAKSAWGDVQ
+91 
-105 MELDGKVSAFVVTA
+105 
-119 NPTENDDENVLNYI
+119 
-133 TSLSFTNN
+133 
-141 GELEQLVLAKGQAYE
+141 
-156 TTGLPNL
+156 
-163 KELSCS
+163 
-169 GNKLIWIPKKAA
+169 
-181 AMTKYDVGTQT
+181 
-192 PENIKGLIATP
+192 
-203 VNSNSKN
+203 
-210 GVTLNISKLS
+210 
-220 SNGNSTLFNSLADLY
+220 
-235 AFSIANAK
+235 
-243 DKDSKDV
+243 
-250 TTALVG
+250 
-256 VNKAVYSFKQGD
+256 
-268 IFFDGDVTFDVKV
+268 
-281 RDANYPDVVIR
+281 
-292 GVKTSID
+292 KTSID

-336 APKTGYSFK
+336 TPKTGYSFK
-345 EVEKSSVKGL
+345 EVEESSVKGL

-440 KVTLSGSTSSSWEG
+440 KVTLSGSTATSWEG
-454 VKEASDGRYEGEYTV
+454 VKDASDGRYEGEYTV
-469 LGTDKE
+469 LGADKE
-475 LIFNAAFTKAAYKLS
+475 LIFNATFKKESYQLS
-490 VAYSNVNSVKVFAN
+490 ASVKNLTEVLVYAN
-504 GTEVTSSNSSSNPL
+504 GTKIEPTSGTLN
-518 EYSSIPFGATLKITL
+518 YFIPFGATLKITL
-533 GLSDANS
+533 GQVTKDY

-552 KATKIANAQ
+552 KATKIADAK

-571 MASQL
+571 MNSTMVAEAKQITKSD
-576 TVEPVTNPNFTIVT
+576 VTAQFT
-590 KFSQTTL
+590 QTTL
-597 TYTGKPLEL
+597 TYTGRPLAL
-606 PYEVTK
+606 PYEVTQ

-622 YAETKSGQY
+622 YAATQNGKY
-631 SETSFTNAG
+631 SETPFPNAG

-648 DEDATHEEY
+648 DEDATHKEY
-657 NSKPQE
+657 NSVPQA
-663 FVIEKAPLIIKEQ
+663 FTIAKAPLIIKEQ
-676 PTVTIGKEDGK
+676 PTVMIGKDDNNQ

-731 IKFIPLVADGELSKN
+731 IKFIPLDADGELSKN

-757 TKVFNSK
+757 TKVFNSE
-764 AEGLNDYT
+764 AEGLKDYT

-794 KEGTGITFKY
+794 KEGTVITFKY
-804 EEIGGNFVTYELCQ
+804 EEIESSSVTYELYQ
-818 VDNAGNKIG
+818 VDNAGNKMG
-827 SSITYNSTVTL
+827 SVIANNSTVTL
-838 GTNENHN
+838 GDENHN
-845 RVSEVI
+845 KVNEVI
-851 FKLFVTDTR
+851 FKLFVEDTR

-869 MSKEDLTQGVDYNG
+869 MLKEDLTQEVDYNG
-883 EVKEFDKSELKWATQ
+883 TVQKFVKNKLKWATQ
-898 AENGTTTSLANGGSA
+898 AENGTTTSLGDGGSA
-913 VNKDLK
+913 VNNGLK

-960 QPITAD
+960 QPITAAD
-966 DDINAYLVIKPA
+966 NINAYLVIRPA
-978 KLTSDQ
+978 TLTAAQ
-984 VPAPTASKIN
+984 VPAPTASKVN

-1045 SSVKVQVTNKAIL
+1045 SSVEVQVTDKAIL

-1063 NGYGRLEATDDK
+1063 NGYGRLEATDNK

-1091 RIKGIAESDLYE
+1091 TIKGIAESDLYE

-1110 GKKVS
+1110 GNKVS

-1192 VYTNTNGSFTISN
+1192 VYTNTNGSFIINN
-1205 INSDITLTVSLDN
+1205 INSDITLTVSLAN

-1477 AASITTGKGSVWV
+1477 AASIATGKGCVWV

-1501 SITGRVQARQRI
+1501 SMAGRVQARQRI
-1513 SGDTRIDVPAGIYV
+1513 SGDTRINVPAGIYV
-1527 VVLESGSDVKRVKVI
+1527 ILLESGSDVKRAKVI

>member
-33 EEAEYVTITFKGEG
+33 EKEETVTITFNAKT
-47 FTPGNYEKGSYP
+47 FRSGNLLTGSYP
-59 YFGKDIPQPTS
+59 TFGNASVAAKSTS
-70 TTATQVVYKFS
+70 ATQVVYEFK
-81 TKTDTEQTLT
+81 TKTTEDLTLT
-91 LRADNAKSAWGDVQ
+91 LDATNENASTWGDIKVAI
-105 MELDGKVSAFVVTA
+105 DGKVSQFVVT
-119 NPTENDDENVLNYI
+119 NNLDKDSKTHVLNYI

-141 GELEQLVLAKGQAYE
+141 GELNNLILQANTAY
-156 TTGLPNL
+156 TTAGLPNL
-163 KELSCS
+163 SKLSCS
-169 GNKLIWIPKKAA
+169 GNKLTRIPAKPASMKE
-181 AMTKYDVGTQT
+181 TDYLVGTQT
-192 PENIKGLIATP
+192 PALDDIP
-203 VNSNSKN
+203 VTQDNSKD
-210 GVTLNISKLS
+210 GVDFSSISTSLKNTTLAHV
-220 SNGNSTLFNSLADLY
+220 LFGKWSDKY
-235 AFSIANAK
+235 AFTIANAK
-243 DKDSKDV
+243 DKEGKNV

-256 VNKAVYSFKQGD
+256 VNKAVYSFKQD
-268 IFFDGDVTFDVKV
+268 EIFFDGEVTFDVKV
-281 RDANYPDVVIR
+281 TDANYPGVVIK

-311 ANMGT
+311 EKMGT
-316 VATTVTDNKA
+316 VTSTAIDNKA
-326 EKGASITFTF
+326 GKGDPITFTF

-345 EVEKSSVKGL
+345 AVEESSVKGL

-434 YSLEVS
+434 YSF
-440 KVTLSGSTSSSWEG
+440 GSVNLNAGSFTMGEPN
-454 VKEASDGRYEGEYTV
+454 SDGRREGEYIV
-469 LGTDKE
+469 KGTDKE
-475 LIFNAAFTKAAYKLS
+475 LIFNATFTKGSYQLS
-490 VAYSNVNSVKVFAN
+490 ASVKNLTEVLVYAN
-504 GTEVTSSNSSSNPL
+504 GTKIEPTSGTLN
-518 EYSSIPFGATLKITL
+518 YFIPFGATLKITL
-533 GLSDANS
+533 GQVTKDY

-552 KATKIANAQ
+552 KATKIADAK

-576 TVEPVTNPNFTIVT
+576 SVEPVKNPEFPIVT

-597 TYTGKPLEL
+597 TYTGQPLAL
-606 PYEVTK
+606 PYEVTT
-612 PVGLKGFKVL
+612 PVGLEGFKVL
-622 YAETKSGQY
+622 YAKAENGKY
-631 SETSFTNAG
+631 SDTPFPNVG
-640 TYYAKLHR
+640 KYWAKIVR
-648 DEDATHEEY
+648 DADATHNKYE
-657 NSKPQE
+657 SKSVSFE
-663 FVIEKAPLIIKEQ
+663 ITAAPLIIKEQ
-676 PTVTIGKEDGK
+676 PTVKIGKDDNNQ

-725 DWESLT
+725 DWVSLT
-731 IKFIPLVADGELSKN
+731 IKFIPLDADGELSKN
-746 LAYNVGTGGVI
+746 LAYNVGQGGVT
-757 TKVFNSK
+757 TKVFNSEAK
-764 AEGLNDYT
+764 GLKDYT

-784 ATPITSGSKL
+784 ATPIPSEATL
-794 KEGTGITFKY
+794 KKGTEITFKY
-804 EEIGGNFVTYELCQ
+804 EKIESSSVTYALYQ
-818 VDNAGNKIG
+818 VDDAGNKIG
-827 SSITYNSTVTL
+827 SVIANNSTVTL
-838 GTNENHN
+838 GDENHN
-845 RVSEVI
+845 KVNEVI
-851 FKLFVTDTR
+851 FKLFVEDTR
-860 SKLVLDTDK
+860 SKLVLDTDIMLK
-869 MSKEDLTQGVDYNG
+869 KDLTQEVDYDG
-883 EVKEFDKSELKWATQ
+883 TVQKFVKDKLKWATQ
-898 AENGTTTSLANGGSA
+898 AENGTTTSLGDGGSA
-913 VNKDLK
+913 VNNDLK

-929 TKALTAG
+929 TKALTAE

-966 DDINAYLVIKPA
+966 DNINAYLVIKPA
-978 KLTSDQ
+978 TLTAAQ
-984 VPAPTASKIN
+984 VPAPTASKVN

-1002 ILTGRASVAGTYKWN
+1002 ILTGTASVAGTYKWN
-1017 ETDAAVDKTSSHK
+1017 ETDAAVNETSSHK

-1045 SSVKVQVTNKAIL
+1045 SSVGVQVTDKAIL

-1063 NGYGRLEATDDK
+1063 NGYGRLEATDNK

-1091 RIKGIAESDLYE
+1091 TIKGIAESDLYE

-1110 GKKVS
+1110 GNKVS

-1192 VYTNTNGSFTISN
+1192 VYTNTNGSFIINN
-1205 INSDITLTVSLDN
+1205 INSDITLTVSLAN

-1477 AASITTGKGSVWV
+1477 AASIATGKGCVWV

-1501 SITGRVQARQRI
+1501 SIAGRVQARQRI

>member
-1 MKQRLLLA
+1 M
-9 LLMLFSSVGFM
+9 
-20 KVDAQISITLPKT
+20 
-33 EEAEYVTITFKGEG
+33 
-47 FTPGNYEKGSYP
+47 
-59 YFGKDIPQPTS
+59 
-70 TTATQVVYKFS
+70 
-81 TKTDTEQTLT
+81 
-91 LRADNAKSAWGDVQ
+91 
-105 MELDGKVSAFVVTA
+105 
-119 NPTENDDENVLNYI
+119 
-133 TSLSFTNN
+133 
-141 GELEQLVLAKGQAYE
+141 
-156 TTGLPNL
+156 
-163 KELSCS
+163 
-169 GNKLIWIPKKAA
+169 
-181 AMTKYDVGTQT
+181 
-192 PENIKGLIATP
+192 
-203 VNSNSKN
+203 
-210 GVTLNISKLS
+210 
-220 SNGNSTLFNSLADLY
+220 
-235 AFSIANAK
+235 
-243 DKDSKDV
+243 
-250 TTALVG
+250 
-256 VNKAVYSFKQGD
+256 NKAVYSFKQGD

-281 RDANYPDVVIR
+281 TDANYPDVVIK

-311 ANMGT
+311 EKMGKVIASPASQS
-316 VATTVTDNKA
+316 VAKGTT
-326 EKGASITFTF
+326 ITFTF
-336 APKTGYSFK
+336 DPEDGYSFK
-345 EVEKSSVKGL
+345 AVEESSVKGL
-355 TFVEKKEYEGGNVA
+355 TFVERKEYEGGNVA

-434 YSLEVS
+434 YSLESVN
-440 KVTLSGSTSSSWEG
+440 LNAGSFPMGEPN
-454 VKEASDGRYEGEYTV
+454 SDGRREGEYIV
-469 LGTDKE
+469 KGTDKE
-475 LIFNAAFTKAAYKLS
+475 LIFNATFTKGSYQLS
-490 VAYSNVNSVKVFAN
+490 ASVKNLTEVLVYAN
-504 GTEVTSSNSSSNPL
+504 GTKIEPTSGTLN
-518 EYSSIPFGATLKITL
+518 YFIPFGATLKITL
-533 GLSDANS
+533 GQVTKDY

-552 KATKIANAQ
+552 KATKIADAK

-576 TVEPVTNPNFTIVT
+576 SVEPVKNPEFPIVT

-597 TYTGKPLEL
+597 TYTRQPLAL
-606 PYEVTK
+606 PYEVTT
-612 PVGLKGFKVL
+612 PVGLEGFKVL
-622 YAETKSGQY
+622 YAEAENGEY
-631 SETSFTNAG
+631 SETPFTKAG

-648 DEDATHEEY
+648 DEDATHKEY
-657 NSKPQE
+657 NSVPQA
-663 FVIEKAPLIIKEQ
+663 FTIAKAPLIIKEQ
-676 PTVTIGKEDGK
+676 PTVKIGKDDNNQ

-709 KDGKFAP
+709 KEGQFEVSTSTSVDKDWKSLEVKFVP
-716 IEADKECKA
+716 TDKNNLSEASCTIYNKEAEDYKEYSVEIDA
-725 DWESLT
+725 KS
-731 IKFIPLVADGELSKN
+731 
-746 LAYNVGTGGVI
+746 I
-757 TKVFNSK
+757 TMQIF
-764 AEGLNDYT
+764 A
-772 VKVEGDVQMFNG
+772 G
-784 ATPITSGSKL
+784 ATPVADKVVDGSKL
-794 KEGTGITFKY
+794 TFKFTP
-804 EEIGGNFVTYELCQ
+804 E
-818 VDNAGNKIG
+818 AGVSYTLYQMDGANTSLKSWPYIP
-827 SSITYNSTVTL
+827 TYNGSMTIEWTEIQTPTAVTKL
-838 GTNENHN
+838 
-845 RVSEVI
+845 I
-851 FKLFVTDTR
+851 FKLEKTDTR

-869 MSKEDLTQGVDYNG
+869 MLKEDLTQEVDYNG
-883 EVKEFDKSELKWATQ
+883 TVQKFNKNKLKWATQ
-898 AENGTTTSLANGGSA
+898 AENGTTTSLGDGGIA
-913 VNKDLK
+913 VNNDLK

-966 DDINAYLVIKPA
+966 DNINAYLVIKPA

-1002 ILTGRASVAGTYKWN
+1002 ILTGTASVAGTYKWN
-1017 ETDAAVDKTSSHK
+1017 ETDAAVNETSKHK

-1045 SSVKVQVTNKAIL
+1045 SSVEVQVTDKAIL
-1058 TLSVP
+1058 ILSVP
-1063 NGYGRLEATDDK
+1063 NGYGRLEATDNK

-1091 RIKGIAESDLYE
+1091 TIKGIAESDLYE

-1110 GKKVS
+1110 GNKVS

-1192 VYTNTNGSFTISN
+1192 VYTNTNGSFIINN
-1205 INSDITLTVSLDN
+1205 INSDITLTVSLAN

-1287 EAKFEVED
+1287 EAKFEAED

-1477 AASITTGKGSVWV
+1477 AASIATGKGCVWV

-1501 SITGRVQARQRI
+1501 SIAGRVQARQRI

>member
-20 KVDAQISITLPKT
+20 KAQGPDPITIAVPKDAK
-33 EEAEYVTITFKGEG
+33 VTITLTSSSFI
-47 FTPGNYEKGSYP
+47 FTSKSYP
-59 YFGKDIPQPTS
+59 QLYSESGVVIPDGGVDKLNSKTVKWILEPKA
-70 TTATQVVYKFS
+70 TTNYKLS
-81 TKTDTEQTLT
+81 TDTN
-91 LRADNAKSAWGDVQ
+91 DDSWGNLSLS
-105 MELDGKVSAFVVTA
+105 LDGKVTSFVVSGAAT
-119 NPTENDDENVLNYI
+119 NEFQKLI

-141 GELEQLVLAKGQAYE
+141 GELNNLILQANTAY
-156 TTGLPNL
+156 TTAGLPNL
-163 KELSCS
+163 SKLSCS
-169 GNKLIWIPKKAA
+169 GNKLTRIPAKPASMKK
-181 AMTKYDVGTQT
+181 TDYLVGTQT
-192 PENIKGLIATP
+192 PALDAITITQN
-203 VNSNSKN
+203 NSKD
-210 GVTLNISKLS
+210 GVDFSSISTSLENTTLAHV
-220 SNGNSTLFNSLADLY
+220 LFGKWSDPY
-235 AFSIANAK
+235 AFTIANAK
-243 DKDSKDV
+243 DKDGKDV

-268 IFFDGDVTFDVKV
+268 IFFDGEVTFDVNV
-281 RDANYPDVVIR
+281 TDANYPGVIIK

-336 APKTGYSFK
+336 TPKTGYSFK

-355 TFVEKKEYEGGNVA
+355 TFVEEKEYEGGNVA

-440 KVTLSGSTSSSWEG
+440 KVTLSGSTSSWEG

-469 LGTDKE
+469 KGTDKE
-475 LIFNAAFTKAAYKLS
+475 LIFNATFTKGSYQLS
-490 VAYSNVNSVKVFAN
+490 ASVKNLKEVLVYAN
-504 GTEVTSSNSSSNPL
+504 GTKIEPTSGTLN
-518 EYSSIPFGATLKITL
+518 YSIPFGATLKITL
-533 GLSDANS
+533 GQVFSEY

-552 KATKIANAQ
+552 KATKIADAK

-576 TVEPVTNPNFTIVT
+576 SVEPVKNPKFPIVT

-597 TYTGKPLEL
+597 TYTGQPLAL
-606 PYEVTK
+606 PYEVTT
-612 PVGLKGFKVL
+612 PVGLEGFKVL
-622 YAETKSGQY
+622 YAETESGQY
-631 SETSFTNAG
+631 SETLITKAG

-648 DEDATHEEY
+648 DEDATHKEY
-657 NSKPQE
+657 NSVPQA
-663 FVIEKAPLIIKEQ
+663 FTIAKAPLIIKEQ
-676 PTVTIGKEDGK
+676 PTVKIDKDDNNQ

-709 KDGKFAP
+709 KDGKFEVSTTPATVTEDWKSLEVKFVP
-716 IEADKECKA
+716 TDKNNLSEASCTIYNKEAEDYKEYSVEIDA
-725 DWESLT
+725 KS
-731 IKFIPLVADGELSKN
+731 
-746 LAYNVGTGGVI
+746 I
-757 TKVFNSK
+757 TMQIF
-764 AEGLNDYT
+764 A
-772 VKVEGDVQMFNG
+772 G
-784 ATPITSGSKL
+784 ATPVADKVVDGSKL
-794 KEGTGITFKY
+794 TFKFTPEVGVSY
-804 EEIGGNFVTYELCQ
+804 TLYQMDGANTSLKSWSYQ
-818 VDNAGNKIG
+818 T
-827 SSITYNSTVTL
+827 TYNGSMTINW
-838 GTNENHN
+838 NEIQTPAA
-845 RVSEVI
+845 VSKLI
-851 FKLFVTDTR
+851 FKLEKTDTR
-860 SKLVLDTDK
+860 SKLVLDPSLT
-869 MSKEDLTQGVDYNG
+869 EDALTQ
-883 EVKEFDKSELKWATQ
+883 EVVYDGTVKGFEKGNLKWVTQ
-898 AENGTTTSLANGGSA
+898 AENGTTSSLPAGGSA
-913 VNKDLK
+913 VNTDLK

-929 TKALTAG
+929 TKALTA
-936 ELVPEPVDAGKYR
+936 EDLVPEPVDAGKYR

-966 DDINAYLVIKPA
+966 DNINAYLVIKPA

-1002 ILTGRASVAGTYKWN
+1002 ILTGTASVAGTYKWN
-1017 ETDAAVDKTSSHK
+1017 ETDAAVNETSSHK

-1045 SSVKVQVTNKAIL
+1045 SSVEVQVTDKAIL

-1063 NGYGRLEATDDK
+1063 NGYGRLEATDNK

-1091 RIKGIAESDLYE
+1091 TIKGIAESDLYE

-1110 GKKVS
+1110 GNKVS
-1115 SNTISVGNSSIDVEG
+1115 SNTISVRNSSIDVEG

-1143 VTFSSTSVPG
+1143 VTFRSTSVPG

-1161 PATVTTGGSYSF
+1161 PTTVTTGGSYSF

-1218 PTPYTIDL
+1218 PTPYTVQL
-1226 KREYKVNDEVIGTAT
+1226 TREYKEGDDVIGTAT
-1241 YAGTPYHGNK
+1241 YTGTPYHGATLR
-1251 INFKATPKTG
+1251 FVATPKTG
-1261 YKFIGWSGITS
+1261 YKFTGWTGITS
-1272 SLAEAEVTVT
+1272 TLATADVVVKSDLVVT
-1282 ANLKV
+1282 
-1287 EAKFEVED
+1287 AKFEAED

-1305 IRTPYDEDL
+1305 VRTPYDEDVA
-1314 TGVSINKQGVNVVKI
+1314 GVHINKQGINVVKI
-1329 GSDFEFTVAAYKDDL
+1329 GSDFEFTVDAYEDDL
-1344 ARVKVTVDGAE
+1344 KNVKVTVDGAE
-1355 LKPTTGNKYVI
+1355 LKPTSENKYVI
-1366 SKVKKNTEVKVTLDN
+1366 SKVKKNTEVKVTLAN

-1388 IEKET
+1388 VEKET

-1402 HVDVDV
+1402 HVDVEGL
-1408 VDFGTYYPD
+1408 FSD
-1417 STCYYNTKLRL
+1417 STCYYNTTIRL

-1434 GVEFKNWSDV
+1434 GVEFMNWSDV
-1444 TSNTDLI
+1444 TSNTQLI
-1451 REITVTDNVTIKP
+1451 RELTITKELTIKP
-1464 VFEGTPTGIEDIM
+1464 VFSGTPTGIEDIM
-1477 AASITTGKGSVWV
+1477 AASITTGRGYVWV

-1501 SITGRVQARQRI
+1501 SISGRVQARQRI
-1513 SGDTRIDVPAGIYV
+1513 SGDTQINVPAGIYV
-1527 VVLESGSDVKRVKVI
+1527 VVLESGSDVKRAKVI

>member
-1 MKQRLLLA
+1 
-9 LLMLFSSVGFM
+9 MLFSSVGFM
-20 KVDAQISITLPKT
+20 KAQGADPIKIAVPKDAK
-33 EEAEYVTITFKGEG
+33 VTITLTSSS
-47 FTPGNYEKGSYP
+47 FTFISKSYP
-59 YFGKDIPQPTS
+59 RLYSGGDIVTPEGGVDKLNSKTVKWILEPKAATS
-70 TTATQVVYKFS
+70 YELS
-81 TKTDTEQTLT
+81 TETND
-91 LRADNAKSAWGDVQ
+91 DSWGNLSLS
-105 MELDGKVSAFVVTA
+105 LDGKVTSFVVSGAAT
-119 NPTENDDENVLNYI
+119 NEFQKLI

-141 GELEQLVLAKGQAYE
+141 GELNNLILQANTAY
-156 TTGLPNL
+156 TTAGLPNL
-163 KELSCS
+163 SKLSCS
-169 GNKLIWIPKKAA
+169 GNKLTRIPAKPASMKK
-181 AMTKYDVGTQT
+181 TDYLVGTQT
-192 PENIKGLIATP
+192 PALNAITITQD
-203 VNSNSKN
+203 NSKD
-210 GVTLNISKLS
+210 GVDFSSISTALQTTE
-220 SNGNSTLFNSLADLY
+220 SNHVLFGKWSDPY
-235 AFSIANAK
+235 AFTIMSAI
-243 DKDSKDV
+243 DKGGKDV
-250 TTALVG
+250 TTELVG
-256 VNKAVYSFKQGD
+256 VNRAVYSFKQDD

-281 RDANYPDVVIR
+281 TDATNYPDVVIK

-311 ANMGT
+311 EKMGKVT
-316 VATTVTDNKA
+316 ASPASQSVA
-326 EKGASITFTF
+326 KGTPITFTF
-336 APKTGYSFK
+336 APETGYSFK

-355 TFVEKKEYEGGNVA
+355 TFVEEKEYEGGNVA

-440 KVTLSGSTSSSWEG
+440 KVTLSGSTATSSWEG
-454 VKEASDGRYEGEYTV
+454 VKDASDGRYEGEYTV

-475 LIFNAAFTKAAYKLS
+475 LIFNATFTKAAYKLS

-590 KFSQTTL
+590 KFTQTEL
-597 TYTGKPLEL
+597 TYTGQPLAL
-606 PYEVTK
+606 PYEVTQ
-612 PVGLKGFKVL
+612 PVGLEGFKVL
-622 YAETKSGQY
+622 YAETESGQY
-631 SETSFTNAG
+631 SETRFTNAG
-640 TYYAKLHR
+640 KYWAKIVR
-648 DEDATHEEY
+648 DADATHNKYE
-657 NSKPQE
+657 SPQSVSFE
-663 FVIEKAPLIIKEQ
+663 ITAAPLIIKEQ
-676 PTVTIGKEDGK
+676 PTVEIGKDDK
-687 DAYLFEGGKV
+687 NQDAYLFEGGKV

-716 IEADKECKA
+716 IDAEKECKA
-725 DWESLT
+725 DWKSLT
-731 IKFIPLVADGELSKN
+731 VKFIPLDEDGELSKN
-746 LAYNVGTGGVI
+746 LAYNVGQGGVK
-757 TKVFNSK
+757 TKVFNSE

-794 KEGTGITFKY
+794 KEGTVITFKY
-804 EEIGGNFVTYELCQ
+804 EKIGGNFVTYELYQ

-827 SSITYNSTVTL
+827 DPINNTVTL
-838 GTNENHN
+838 GDENHN
-845 RVSEVI
+845 KVRKVI

-860 SKLVLDTDK
+860 SKLVLDTNK
-869 MSKEDLTQGVDYNG
+869 MSKEDLTQEVYYNG
-883 EVKEFDKSELKWATQ
+883 EVKVFDKSKLKWATQ

-929 TKALTAG
+929 TKALTAR

-1045 SSVKVQVTNKAIL
+1045 SSVEVQVTDKAIL

-1091 RIKGIAESDLYE
+1091 TIKGIAESDLYE

-1110 GKKVS
+1110 GNKVS
-1115 SNTISVGNSSIDVEG
+1115 SNTIPVRNSSIDVEG

-1143 VTFSSTSVPG
+1143 VTFRSTSVPG

-1192 VYTNTNGSFTISN
+1192 VYTNTNGSFIINN
-1205 INSDITLTVSLDN
+1205 INSDITLTVSLAN

-1477 AASITTGKGSVWV
+1477 AASIATGKGCVWV

-1501 SITGRVQARQRI
+1501 SISGRVQARQRI

-1527 VVLESGSDVKRVKVI
+1527 VVLESGSDVKRAKVI

>member
-1 MKQRLLLA
+1 
-9 LLMLFSSVGFM
+9 MLFSSVGFM
-20 KVDAQISITLPKT
+20 KAQGSDPITIAVPKDAK
-33 EEAEYVTITFKGEG
+33 VTITLTSRS
-47 FTPGNYEKGSYP
+47 FTFTSKSYPKLYSGSDVVTPDGGVDKLNSKTVKWILEPKATTNYEL
-59 YFGKDIPQPTS
+59 S
-70 TTATQVVYKFS
+70 TETNDDS
-81 TKTDTEQTLT
+81 
-91 LRADNAKSAWGDVQ
+91 WGNLSLS
-105 MELDGKVSAFVVTA
+105 LDGKVTSFVVSGAAT
-119 NPTENDDENVLNYI
+119 NKFQELI

-141 GELEQLVLAKGQAYE
+141 GVLEQLVLAKGQAHE

-181 AMTKYDVGTQT
+181 AMTKYEIGTQT
-192 PENIKGLIATP
+192 PENIEGLIATP

-268 IFFDGDVTFDVKV
+268 IFFDGEVTFDVNV
-281 RDANYPDVVIR
+281 NVTDANYPGVIIK

-336 APKTGYSFK
+336 TPKTGYSFK
-345 EVEKSSVKGL
+345 EVEESSVKGL
-355 TFVEKKEYEGGNVA
+355 TSVERKEYEGGNVA

-434 YSLEVS
+434 YSF
-440 KVTLSGSTSSSWEG
+440 GSVNLNAGSFTMGEPN
-454 VKEASDGRYEGEYTV
+454 SDGRREGEYTV
-469 LGTDKE
+469 KGTDKE
-475 LIFNAAFTKAAYKLS
+475 LIFNATFTKGSYQLS
-490 VAYSNVNSVKVFAN
+490 ASVKNLTEVLVYAN
-504 GTEVTSSNSSSNPL
+504 GTKIEPTSGTLN
-518 EYSSIPFGATLKITL
+518 YFIPFGATLKITL
-533 GLSDANS
+533 GQVTKDY

-552 KATKIANAQ
+552 KATKIADAK

-576 TVEPVTNPNFTIVT
+576 SVEPVKNPEFPIVT

-606 PYEVTK
+606 PFEVTT
-612 PVGLKGFKVL
+612 PVGLEGFKVL
-622 YAETKSGQY
+622 YAEDKNGEY
-631 SETSFTNAG
+631 SETPFTNAG
-640 TYYAKLHR
+640 KYWAKIVR
-648 DEDATHEEY
+648 DADATHNKYELQSVSFE
-657 NSKPQE
+657 
-663 FVIEKAPLIIKEQ
+663 ITAAPLIIKEQ
-676 PTVTIGKEDGK
+676 PTVKIGKDDK
-687 DAYLFEGGKV
+687 NQDAYLFEGGKV

-709 KDGKFAP
+709 KDGKFEVSPASTAVTKDWKSLEVKFVP
-716 IEADKECKA
+716 TDKNNLREALCTIYNKE
-725 DWESLT
+725 
-731 IKFIPLVADGELSKN
+731 
-746 LAYNVGTGGVI
+746 
-757 TKVFNSK
+757 
-764 AEGLNDYT
+764 AEDY
-772 VKVEGDVQMFNG
+772 KEYSVEIDAKSISMQIFAG
-784 ATPITSGSKL
+784 ATPVADKVVDGSSL
-794 KEGTGITFKY
+794 TFKFTPEAGVSYTLYQMDGANTSLKRWPY
-804 EEIGGNFVTYELCQ
+804 EP
-818 VDNAGNKIG
+818 
-827 SSITYNSTVTL
+827 TYNGSMTIKWTEIQTPTAVTKL
-838 GTNENHN
+838 
-845 RVSEVI
+845 I
-851 FKLFVTDTR
+851 FKLEKTDTR
-860 SKLVLDTDK
+860 SKLVLDPSLT
-869 MSKEDLTQGVDYNG
+869 EDALTQEVDYNG
-883 EVKEFDKSELKWATQ
+883 EVKEFDKSKLKWATQ

-913 VNKDLK
+913 VNNDLK
-919 LTYFYMGAYD
+919 LTYFYIGAYD
-929 TKALTAG
+929 TKALTAR

-966 DDINAYLVIKPA
+966 DNINAYLVIKPA
-978 KLTSDQ
+978 KLTPAQ

-1002 ILTGRASVAGTYKWN
+1002 ILTGTASVAGTYKWN
-1017 ETDAAVDKTSSHK
+1017 ETDAAVNETSKHK

-1045 SSVKVQVTNKAIL
+1045 SSVEVQVTDKAIL

-1063 NGYGRLEATDDK
+1063 NGYGRLEATDNK

-1091 RIKGIAESDLYE
+1091 TIKGIAESDLYE

-1110 GKKVS
+1110 GNKVS
-1115 SNTISVGNSSIDVEG
+1115 SNTISVRNSSIDVEG

-1218 PTPYTIDL
+1218 PTPYTVQL
-1226 KREYKVNDEVIGTAT
+1226 TREYKEGDDVIGTAT
-1241 YAGTPYHGNK
+1241 YTGTPYHGATLR
-1251 INFKATPKTG
+1251 FVATPKTG
-1261 YKFIGWSGITS
+1261 YKFTGWTGITS
-1272 SLAEAEVTVT
+1272 TLATADVVVKSDLVVT
-1282 ANLKV
+1282 
-1287 EAKFEVED
+1287 AKFEAED

-1305 IRTPYDEDL
+1305 VRTPYDEDVA
-1314 TGVSINKQGVNVVKI
+1314 GVHINKQGINVVKI
-1329 GSDFEFTVAAYKDDL
+1329 GSDFEFTVDAYEDDL
-1344 ARVKVTVDGAE
+1344 KNVKVTVDGAE
-1355 LKPTTGNKYVI
+1355 LKPTSENKYVI
-1366 SKVKKNTEVKVTLDN
+1366 SKVKKNTEVKVTLAN

-1388 IEKET
+1388 VETET

-1402 HVDVDV
+1402 HVDVEGL
-1408 VDFGTYYPD
+1408 FSD
-1417 STCYYNTKLRL
+1417 STCYYNTTIRL

-1434 GVEFKNWSDV
+1434 GVEFMNWSDV
-1444 TSNTDLI
+1444 TSNTQLI
-1451 REITVTDNVTIKP
+1451 RELTITKELTIKP
-1464 VFEGTPTGIEDIM
+1464 VFSGTPTGIEDIM
-1477 AASITTGKGSVWV
+1477 AASITTGRGYVWV

-1501 SITGRVQARQRI
+1501 SISGRVQARQRI
-1513 SGDTRIDVPAGIYV
+1513 SGDTQINVPAGIYV
-1527 VVLESGSDVKRVKVI
+1527 VVLESGSDVKRAKVI

>member
-20 KVDAQISITLPKT
+20 KAQASDPITIGVPKDAK
-33 EEAEYVTITFKGEG
+33 VTITLTSSSFTFTSESYPQLYSGSAVVTPEG
-47 FTPGNYEKGSYP
+47 GVDKLNSKTVKWILEPEATTNYELS
-59 YFGKDIPQPTS
+59 
-70 TTATQVVYKFS
+70 TATNDDS
-81 TKTDTEQTLT
+81 
-91 LRADNAKSAWGDVQ
+91 WGNLSLS
-105 MELDGKVSAFVVTA
+105 LDGKVTSFVVSGAAT
-119 NPTENDDENVLNYI
+119 NKFQNLI

-141 GELEQLVLAKGQAYE
+141 GELNNLILQANAAY
-156 TTGLPNL
+156 TTAGLPNL
-163 KELSCS
+163 SKLSCS
-169 GNKLIWIPKKAA
+169 GNKLTRIPAKPASMKDAD
-181 AMTKYDVGTQT
+181 YLVGTQT
-192 PENIKGLIATP
+192 PALDAITITQN
-203 VNSNSKN
+203 NSKD
-210 GVTLNISKLS
+210 GVDFSSICDLKSSSLS
-220 SNGNSTLFNSLADLY
+220 QKIFGSWSDKY
-235 AFSIANAK
+235 AFTIANAK

-268 IFFDGDVTFDVKV
+268 IFFDGEVTFDVNV
-281 RDANYPDVVIR
+281 TDANYPGVVIK

-311 ANMGT
+311 EKMGNVIASLADQS
-316 VATTVTDNKA
+316 VAKGTT
-326 EKGASITFTF
+326 ITFTF
-336 APKTGYSFK
+336 DPEDGYSFK
-345 EVEKSSVKGL
+345 EVEESSVKGL

-405 TDEKGAL
+405 TDEKGTL

-434 YSLEVS
+434 YSLEVG
-440 KVTLSGSTSSSWEG
+440 KVTLSGSTSSWEG

-552 KATKIANAQ
+552 KATKITNAQ

-576 TVEPVTNPNFTIVT
+576 TVETVTNPNFTIVT
-590 KFSQTTL
+590 KFTQTEL
-597 TYTGKPLEL
+597 TYTGQPLAL
-606 PYEVTK
+606 PYEVTT
-612 PVGLKGFKVL
+612 PVGLEGFKVL
-622 YAETKSGQY
+622 YAETESGQY
-631 SETSFTNAG
+631 SETPFTNAG

-648 DEDATHEEY
+648 DEDATHKEY
-657 NSKPQE
+657 NSVPQA
-663 FVIEKAPLIIKEQ
+663 FTIAKAPLIIKEQ
-676 PTVTIGKEDGK
+676 PTVKIGKDDNNQ

-716 IEADKECKA
+716 IDAEKECKP

-757 TKVFNSK
+757 TKVFNSE
-764 AEGLNDYT
+764 AEGLKDYT

-794 KEGTGITFKY
+794 KEGTEITFKY
-804 EEIGGNFVTYELCQ
+804 EEIGGNSVTYELSQ

-827 SSITYNSTVTL
+827 NPINKNSTVTL
-838 GTNENHN
+838 GGDENHN
-845 RVSEVI
+845 KVSEVI
-851 FKLFVTDTR
+851 FKLFVEDTR
-860 SKLVLDTDK
+860 SKLVLDPSLT
-869 MSKEDLTQGVDYNG
+869 EDALTQEVVYDGT
-883 EVKEFDKSELKWATQ
+883 VKEFNKNELKWATQ

-913 VNKDLK
+913 VNNDLK
-919 LTYFYMGAYD
+919 LTYFYIGAYD

-960 QPITAD
+960 QPITAAD
-966 DDINAYLVIKPA
+966 NINAYLVIKPA
-978 KLTSDQ
+978 TLTAAQ

-1002 ILTGRASVAGTYKWN
+1002 ILTGTASVAGTYKWN

-1045 SSVKVQVTNKAIL
+1045 SSVGVQVTDKAIL

-1091 RIKGIAESDLYE
+1091 TINGIAESDLYE

-1110 GKKVS
+1110 GNKAS
-1115 SNTISVGNSSIDVEG
+1115 SNTISVGSSSIDVEG
-1130 YFKVKDTKPETCK
+1130 YFKVKDTKPATCK

-1161 PATVTTGGSYSF
+1161 PTTVTTGGSYSF
-1173 RLTAHPSDLSR
+1173 SLTAHPSDLSR

-1218 PTPYTIDL
+1218 PTPYTVQL
-1226 KREYKVNDEVIGTAT
+1226 TREYKEGDDVIGTAT
-1241 YAGTPYHGNK
+1241 YTGTPYHGATLR
-1251 INFKATPKTG
+1251 FVATPKTG
-1261 YKFIGWSGITS
+1261 YKFTGWTGITS
-1272 SLAEAEVTVT
+1272 TLATADVVVKSDLVVT
-1282 ANLKV
+1282 
-1287 EAKFEVED
+1287 AKFEAED

-1305 IRTPYDEDL
+1305 VRTPYDEDVA
-1314 TGVSINKQGVNVVKI
+1314 GVHINKQGINVVKI
-1329 GSDFEFTVAAYKDDL
+1329 GSDFEFTVDAYEDDL
-1344 ARVKVTVDGAE
+1344 KNVKVTVDGAE
-1355 LKPTTGNKYVI
+1355 LKPTSENKYVI
-1366 SKVKKNTEVKVTLDN
+1366 SKVKKNTEVKVTLAN

-1388 IEKET
+1388 VETET

-1402 HVDVDV
+1402 HVDVEGL
-1408 VDFGTYYPD
+1408 FSD
-1417 STCYYNTKLRL
+1417 STCYYNTTIRL

-1434 GVEFKNWSDV
+1434 GVEFMNWSDV
-1444 TSNTDLI
+1444 TSNTQLI
-1451 REITVTDNVTIKP
+1451 RELTITKKLTIKP
-1464 VFEGTPTGIEDIM
+1464 VFSGTPTGIEDIM
-1477 AASITTGKGSVWV
+1477 AASITTGRGYVWV

-1501 SITGRVQARQRI
+1501 SISGRVQARQRI
-1513 SGDTRIDVPAGIYV
+1513 SGDTQINVPAGIYV
-1527 VVLESGSDVKRVKVI
+1527 VVLESGSDVKRAKVI

>member
-1 MKQRLLLA
+1 
-9 LLMLFSSVGFM
+9 MLFSSVGFM

-33 EEAEYVTITFKGEG
+33 EKAEDVTITFKGEG
-47 FTPGNYEKGSYP
+47 FTPGDYDEGSYP
-59 YFGKDIPQPTS
+59 YFGKGITLPTFP
-70 TTATQVVYKFS
+70 TATQVVYKFS
-81 TKTDTEQTLT
+81 TKTDATQTLT
-91 LRADNAKSAWGDVQ
+91 LQATNAKPAWGDVQ
-105 MELDGKVSAFVVTA
+105 MEINGKVSAFVVTA
-119 NPTENDDENVLNYI
+119 NPTENDKNNVLNYI

-141 GELEQLVLAKGQAYE
+141 GELNNLILQANTAY
-156 TTGLPNL
+156 TTAGLPNL
-163 KELSCS
+163 SKLSCS
-169 GNKLIWIPKKAA
+169 GNKLTRIPAKPASMKDAD
-181 AMTKYDVGTQT
+181 YLVGTQT
-192 PENIKGLIATP
+192 PALDAITITQN
-203 VNSNSKN
+203 NSKD
-210 GVTLNISKLS
+210 GVDFSSICDLKSSSLS
-220 SNGNSTLFNSLADLY
+220 QKIFGSWSDKY

-268 IFFDGDVTFDVKV
+268 IFFDGEVTFDVNV
-281 RDANYPDVVIR
+281 TDANYPGVIIK

-336 APKTGYSFK
+336 TPKTGYSFK
-345 EVEKSSVKGL
+345 EVEESSVKGL
-355 TFVEKKEYEGGNVA
+355 TSVERKEYEGGNVA

-440 KVTLSGSTSSSWEG
+440 KVTLSGSTATSSWEG
-454 VKEASDGRYEGEYTV
+454 VKDASDGRYEGEYTV

-475 LIFNAAFTKAAYKLS
+475 LIFNATFKKESYQLS
-490 VAYSNVNSVKVFAN
+490 ASVKNLTEVLVYAN
-504 GTEVTSSNSSSNPL
+504 GTKIEPTSGTLN
-518 EYSSIPFGATLKITL
+518 YFIPFGATLKITL
-533 GLSDANS
+533 GQVTKDY

-552 KATKIANAQ
+552 KATKIADAQ

-576 TVEPVTNPNFTIVT
+576 SVEPVKNPKFPIVT

-597 TYTGKPLEL
+597 TYTGQPLAL
-606 PYEVTK
+606 PFEVTT
-612 PVGLKGFKVL
+612 PVGLEGFKVL
-622 YAETKSGQY
+622 YAATETGEY
-631 SETSFTNAG
+631 SETPFTNAG

-648 DEDATHEEY
+648 DEDATHMEY
-657 NSKPQE
+657 NSNPPQA
-663 FVIEKAPLIIKEQ
+663 FTIEKAPLIIKEQ
-676 PTVTIGKEDGK
+676 PTVKIGKEDGK

-716 IEADKECKA
+716 IDAEKECKP
-725 DWESLT
+725 DWQSLT

-757 TKVFNSK
+757 TKVFNSE
-764 AEGLNDYT
+764 AEGLKDYT
-772 VKVEGDVQMFNG
+772 VKVEGDVQMSIG

-794 KEGTGITFKY
+794 KEGTVITFKY
-804 EEIGGNFVTYELCQ
+804 EKIESSSVTYELYQ
-818 VDNAGNKIG
+818 VDNAGNKMG
-827 SSITYNSTVTL
+827 SVIANNSTVTL
-838 GTNENHN
+838 GDENHN
-845 RVSEVI
+845 KVNEVI
-851 FKLFVTDTR
+851 FKLFVEDTR
-860 SKLVLDTDK
+860 SKLVLDTNK
-869 MSKEDLTQGVDYNG
+869 MSKEDLTQEVDYNG
-883 EVKEFDKSELKWATQ
+883 EVKEFVKSKLKWATQ
-898 AENGTTTSLANGGSA
+898 AENGTTTSLTDGGSA
-913 VNKDLK
+913 VNTDLK

-936 ELVPEPVDAGKYR
+936 DLVPEPVDAGKYR

-960 QPITAD
+960 QPITAAD
-966 DDINAYLVIKPA
+966 NINAYLVIKPA
-978 KLTSDQ
+978 ELTAAQ
-984 VPAPTASKIN
+984 VPVPTASKIN

-1002 ILTGRASVAGTYKWN
+1002 ILTGTASVAGTYKWN

-1045 SSVKVQVTNKAIL
+1045 SSVEVQVTDKAIL

-1091 RIKGIAESDLYE
+1091 TINGIAESDLYE

-1110 GKKVS
+1110 GNKVS

-1130 YFKVKDTKPETCK
+1130 YFKVKDTKPVTCK
-1143 VTFSSTSVPG
+1143 VTFRSTSVPG

-1161 PATVTTGGSYSF
+1161 PTTVTTGGSYSF

-1218 PTPYTIDL
+1218 PTPYTVQL
-1226 KREYKVNDEVIGTAT
+1226 TREYKEGDDVIGTAT
-1241 YAGTPYHGNK
+1241 YTGTPYHGATLR
-1251 INFKATPKTG
+1251 FVATPKTG
-1261 YKFIGWSGITS
+1261 YKFTGWTGITS
-1272 SLAEAEVTVT
+1272 TLATADVVVKSDLVVT
-1282 ANLKV
+1282 
-1287 EAKFEVED
+1287 AKFEAED

-1305 IRTPYDEDL
+1305 VRTPYDEDVA
-1314 TGVSINKQGVNVVKI
+1314 GVHINKQGINVVKI
-1329 GSDFEFTVAAYKDDL
+1329 GSDFEFTVDAYEDDL
-1344 ARVKVTVDGAE
+1344 KNVKVTVDGAE
-1355 LKPTTGNKYVI
+1355 LKPTSENKYVI
-1366 SKVKKNTEVKVTLDN
+1366 SKVKKNTEVKVTLAN

-1388 IEKET
+1388 VEKET

-1402 HVDVDV
+1402 HVDVEGL
-1408 VDFGTYYPD
+1408 FSD
-1417 STCYYNTKLRL
+1417 STCYYNTTIRL

-1434 GVEFKNWSDV
+1434 GVEFMNWSDV
-1444 TSNTDLI
+1444 TSNTQLI
-1451 REITVTDNVTIKP
+1451 RELTITKELTIKP
-1464 VFEGTPTGIEDIM
+1464 VFSGTPTGIEDIM
-1477 AASITTGKGSVWV
+1477 AASITTGRGYVWV

-1501 SITGRVQARQRI
+1501 SISGRVQARQRI
-1513 SGDTRIDVPAGIYV
+1513 SGDTQINVPAGIYV
-1527 VVLESGSDVKRVKVI
+1527 VVLESGSDVKRAKVI

>member
-33 EEAEYVTITFKGEG
+33 EKAEETVTITFNAKTFQSGDLS
-47 FTPGNYEKGSYP
+47 TGSYP
-59 YFGKDIPQPTS
+59 TFDNATVAAKSTS
-70 TTATQVVYKFS
+70 ATQVVYEFK
-81 TKTDTEQTLT
+81 TKTTEDLTLT
-91 LRADNAKSAWGDVQ
+91 LDATNERASTWGDIKVAI
-105 MELDGKVSAFVVTA
+105 DGKVSQFVVTN
-119 NPTENDDENVLNYI
+119 NPDKDSKTHVLNYI

-141 GELEQLVLAKGQAYE
+141 GVLEQLVLTQGNAHE

-169 GNKLIWIPKKAA
+169 GNKLIWIPKKTV
-181 AMTKYDVGTQT
+181 AMTKYDIGTQT
-192 PENIKGLIATP
+192 PENIEGLIATP

-210 GVTLNISKLS
+210 GVTLNISNLS
-220 SNGNSTLFNSLADLY
+220 SNRNSTLFNTLADPY
-235 AFSIANAK
+235 AFTIANAK
-243 DKDSKDV
+243 DNGKDV

-281 RDANYPDVVIR
+281 TDANYPDVVIK
-292 GVKTSID
+292 GVKASIA

-311 ANMGT
+311 EKMGKVT
-316 VATTVTDNKA
+316 ASPADQSVA
-326 EKGASITFTF
+326 KGTPITFTF
-336 APKTGYSFK
+336 DPEDGYSFK
-345 EVEKSSVKGL
+345 EVEESSVKGL
-355 TFVEKKEYEGGNVA
+355 TPVERKEYEGGNVA

-434 YSLEVS
+434 YSF
-440 KVTLSGSTSSSWEG
+440 GSVNLNAGSFSMGEPN
-454 VKEASDGRYEGEYTV
+454 SDGRYEKEYLIETKEDLLFTANFALKEYT
-469 LGTDKE
+469 LTLTNSGIKSISINDYTPTGSGTGTLTYEDIPYNTSLKCRFEVENPDDKS
-475 LIFNAAFTKAAYKLS
+475 F
-490 VAYSNVNSVKVFAN
+490 
-504 GTEVTSSNSSSNPL
+504 
-518 EYSSIPFGATLKITL
+518 
-533 GLSDANS
+533 
-540 SISSVVFNAKEY
+540 SSVVFNSKSY
-552 KATKIANAQ
+552 NVTK
-561 YEVSG
+561 VSG
-566 ITMPA
+566 TFNYELVITMPA
-571 MASQL
+571 MNSTMVAEAKQITKSD
-576 TVEPVTNPNFTIVT
+576 VTAQFT
-590 KFSQTTL
+590 QNTL
-597 TYTGKPLEL
+597 TYTGQPLAL
-606 PYEVTK
+606 PYEVTQ
-612 PVGLKGFKVL
+612 PVGLEGFKVL
-622 YAETKSGQY
+622 YAETESGQY
-631 SETSFTNAG
+631 SETPFTKAG

-648 DEDATHEEY
+648 DEDATHAAY
-657 NSKPQE
+657 NSDPQK
-663 FVIEKAPLIIKEQ
+663 FIIAAAPLIIKEQ
-676 PTVTIGKEDGK
+676 PTVKIGKDDNNQ

-709 KDGKFAP
+709 KDGKFEVSTTPATVTKDWKSLEVKFVP
-716 IEADKECKA
+716 TDKNNLSEALCTIYNKEA
-725 DWESLT
+725 ED
-731 IKFIPLVADGELSKN
+731 
-746 LAYNVGTGGVI
+746 YNEY
-757 TKVFNSK
+757 S
-764 AEGLNDYT
+764 
-772 VKVEGDVQMFNG
+772 VEIDAKSISMQIFAG
-784 ATPITSGSKL
+784 ATPVADKVVDGSSL
-794 KEGTGITFKY
+794 TFKFTPEAGVSYTLYQMDGANTSLKRWPY
-804 EEIGGNFVTYELCQ
+804 EP
-818 VDNAGNKIG
+818 
-827 SSITYNSTVTL
+827 TYNGSMTIKWTEIQTPTAVTKL
-838 GTNENHN
+838 
-845 RVSEVI
+845 I
-851 FKLFVTDTR
+851 FKLEKTDTR

-869 MSKEDLTQGVDYNG
+869 MLKEDLTQKVDYNG
-883 EVKEFDKSELKWATQ
+883 RVQKFDKNKLKWATQ
-898 AENGTTTSLANGGSA
+898 AENGTTTSLTDGGSA
-913 VNKDLK
+913 VNTDLK

-936 ELVPEPVDAGKYR
+936 DLVPEPVDAGKYR

-960 QPITAD
+960 QPITAAD
-966 DDINAYLVIKPA
+966 NINAYLVIKPA
-978 KLTSDQ
+978 TLTAAQ

-1002 ILTGRASVAGTYKWN
+1002 ILTGTASVAGTYKWN
-1017 ETDAAVDKTSSHK
+1017 ETDAAVNETSKHK

-1045 SSVKVQVTNKAIL
+1045 DPVVVQVTDKAIL

-1063 NGYGRLEATDDK
+1063 NGYGRLEATDNQ

-1091 RIKGIAESDLYE
+1091 TIKGIAESDLYE

-1110 GKKVS
+1110 GNKVS
-1115 SNTISVGNSSIDVEG
+1115 SNTISVGSSSIDVEG

-1161 PATVTTGGSYSF
+1161 PTTVTTGGSYSF

-1205 INSDITLTVSLDN
+1205 INSDITLTVSLAN
-1218 PTPYTIDL
+1218 PTPYTVQL
-1226 KREYKVNDEVIGTAT
+1226 TREYKEGDDVIGTAT
-1241 YAGTPYHGNK
+1241 YTGTPYHGATLR
-1251 INFKATPKTG
+1251 FVATPKTG
-1261 YKFIGWSGITS
+1261 YKFTGWTGITS
-1272 SLAEAEVTVT
+1272 TLAT
-1282 ANLKV
+1282 ADVVVKSDLV
-1287 EAKFEVED
+1287 VAAKFEAED

-1305 IRTPYDEDL
+1305 VRTPYDENVP
-1314 TGVSINKQGVNVVKI
+1314 GVHINKQGINVVKI
-1329 GSDFEFTVAAYKDDL
+1329 GSNFEFSVAAYEADL
-1344 ARVKVTVDGAE
+1344 ARVKVTVDGVE
-1355 LKPTTGNKYVI
+1355 LKPDANNKYVLE
-1366 SKVKKNTEVKVTLDN
+1366 KVQKSTEVKVTLAN

-1388 IEKET
+1388 VEKET

-1402 HVDVDV
+1402 HVDVE
-1408 VDFGTYYPD
+1408 GLASD
-1417 STCYYNTKLRL
+1417 STCYYNTTIRL

-1434 GVEFKNWSDV
+1434 GVEFMNWSDV
-1444 TSNTDLI
+1444 TSNTQLI
-1451 REITVTDNVTIKP
+1451 RELTITKELTIKP
-1464 VFEGTPTGIEDIM
+1464 VFSGTPTGIEDIM
-1477 AASITTGKGSVWV
+1477 AASIATGKGCVWV

-1501 SITGRVQARQRI
+1501 SISGRVQARQRI

-1527 VVLESGSDVKRVKVI
+1527 VVLESGSDVKRAKVI

>member
-33 EEAEYVTITFKGEG
+33 EKAEETVTITFNAKTFKSGDLS
-47 FTPGNYEKGSYP
+47 TGSYP
-59 YFGKDIPQPTS
+59 TFGNASVAAKSTS
-70 TTATQVVYKFS
+70 ATQVVYEFK
-81 TKTDTEQTLT
+81 TKITEDLTLT
-91 LRADNAKSAWGDVQ
+91 LDATNERASTWGDIKVAI
-105 MELDGKVSAFVVTA
+105 DGKVSQFVVTN
-119 NPTENDDENVLNYI
+119 NPDKDSKTHVLNYI
-133 TSLSFTNN
+133 TSLSFKNN
-141 GELEQLVLAKGQAYE
+141 GELKELVLAKGQAYE

-169 GNKLIWIPKKAA
+169 GNKLTWIPKKAA
-181 AMTKYDVGTQT
+181 AMTKYEIGTQT
-192 PENIKGLIATP
+192 PENIEGLIATP

-235 AFSIANAK
+235 AFSIENAK
-243 DKDSKDV
+243 DKYGKDV
-250 TTALVG
+250 TTDLVG

-281 RDANYPDVVIR
+281 TDDNYPDVVIR

-311 ANMGT
+311 EKMGKVT
-316 VATTVTDNKA
+316 ASPAEQSVA
-326 EKGASITFTF
+326 KGTPITFTF
-336 APKTGYSFK
+336 APETGYSFK

-355 TFVEKKEYEGGNVA
+355 TFVEEKEYEGGNVA

-392 VSFNEPEGGMFRI
+392 VSFNEPEGGMFRV

-440 KVTLSGSTSSSWEG
+440 KVTLSGSTSSWEG

-475 LIFNAAFTKAAYKLS
+475 LIFNATFTKGSYQLS
-490 VAYSNVNSVKVFAN
+490 ASVKNLTEVLVYAN
-504 GTEVTSSNSSSNPL
+504 GTKIEPTSGTLN
-518 EYSSIPFGATLKITL
+518 YFIPFGATLKITL
-533 GLSDANS
+533 GQVTKDY

-552 KATKIANAQ
+552 KATKIADAK

-576 TVEPVTNPNFTIVT
+576 SVEPVKNPEFPIVT

-597 TYTGKPLEL
+597 TYTGQPLAL
-606 PYEVTK
+606 PYEVTT
-612 PVGLKGFKVL
+612 PVGLEGFKVL
-622 YAETKSGQY
+622 YAEDVNGKY
-631 SETSFTNAG
+631 SETHFTKAG

-648 DEDATHEEY
+648 DEDATHKEY
-657 NSKPQE
+657 NSVPQA
-663 FVIEKAPLIIKEQ
+663 FTIAKAPLIIKEQ
-676 PTVTIGKEDGK
+676 PTVMIGKDDNNQ
-687 DAYLFEGGKV
+687 DAYLFGGGKV

-709 KDGKFAP
+709 EEGKFELKTSTSVVDKDWKSLEVKFVP
-716 IEADKECKA
+716 TDKNNLSEALCTIYNKE
-725 DWESLT
+725 
-731 IKFIPLVADGELSKN
+731 
-746 LAYNVGTGGVI
+746 
-757 TKVFNSK
+757 
-764 AEGLNDYT
+764 AEDY
-772 VKVEGDVQMFNG
+772 KEYSVEIDAKSISMQIFAG
-784 ATPITSGSKL
+784 ATPVADKVVDGSSL
-794 KEGTGITFKY
+794 TFKFTPEAGVSYTLYQMDGANTSLKRWPY
-804 EEIGGNFVTYELCQ
+804 EP
-818 VDNAGNKIG
+818 
-827 SSITYNSTVTL
+827 TYNGSMTIKWTEIQTPTAVTKL
-838 GTNENHN
+838 
-845 RVSEVI
+845 I
-851 FKLFVTDTR
+851 FKLEKTDTR
-860 SKLVLDTDK
+860 SKLVLDPSLT
-869 MSKEDLTQGVDYNG
+869 EDALTQD
-883 EVKEFDKSELKWATQ
+883 EVYDGTVKGFEKSKLKWATQ

-978 KLTSDQ
+978 TLTDAQ

-1002 ILTGRASVAGTYKWN
+1002 ILTGTASVAGTYKWN
-1017 ETDAAVDKTSSHK
+1017 ETDAAVDNTSPHK

-1045 SSVKVQVTNKAIL
+1045 DPVQVQVTDKAIL

-1110 GKKVS
+1110 GNKVS
-1115 SNTISVGNSSIDVEG
+1115 SNTIPVGKSSIDVEG

-1161 PATVTTGGSYSF
+1161 PTTVTTGGSYSF

-1192 VYTNTNGSFTISN
+1192 VYTNTNGSFIINN
-1205 INSDITLTVSLDN
+1205 INSDITLTVSLAN

-1477 AASITTGKGSVWV
+1477 AASIATGKGCVWV

>member
-20 KVDAQISITLPKT
+20 KAQASDPITIGVPKDAK
-33 EEAEYVTITFKGEG
+33 VTITLTSSSFTFTSKSYPQLYSGSDVVTPEG
-47 FTPGNYEKGSYP
+47 GVDKLNSKTVKWILEPDATTNYELS
-59 YFGKDIPQPTS
+59 
-70 TTATQVVYKFS
+70 
-81 TKTDTEQTLT
+81 TDTNE
-91 LRADNAKSAWGDVQ
+91 DSWGNLSLS
-105 MELDGKVSAFVVTA
+105 LDGKVTSFVVSGAAT
-119 NPTENDDENVLNYI
+119 NEFQKLI

-141 GELEQLVLAKGQAYE
+141 GELNNLILQANTAY
-156 TTGLPNL
+156 TTAGLPNL
-163 KELSCS
+163 SKLSCS
-169 GNKLIWIPKKAA
+169 GNKLTRIPAKPASMKE
-181 AMTKYDVGTQT
+181 TDYLVGTQT
-192 PENIKGLIATP
+192 PALDDIP
-203 VNSNSKN
+203 VTQDNSKD
-210 GVTLNISKLS
+210 GVDFSSICDLKSSSLSQNIFDSWSDK
-220 SNGNSTLFNSLADLY
+220 Y
-235 AFSIANAK
+235 AFTIANAK
-243 DKDSKDV
+243 DKEGKNV

-256 VNKAVYSFKQGD
+256 VNKAVYSFKQD
-268 IFFDGDVTFDVKV
+268 EIFFDGEVTFDVKV
-281 RDANYPDVVIR
+281 TDANYPGVVIK

-311 ANMGT
+311 EKMGT
-316 VATTVTDNKA
+316 VTSTAIDNKA
-326 EKGASITFTF
+326 GKGDPITFTF

-345 EVEKSSVKGL
+345 AVEESSVKGL

-469 LGTDKE
+469 LGADKE
-475 LIFNAAFTKAAYKLS
+475 LIFNATFKKAAYKLS

-504 GTEVTSSNSSSNPL
+504 GTEVTSSSSASSNPL

-533 GLSDANS
+533 GLVTKDY

-552 KATKIANAQ
+552 KATKIADAQ

-576 TVEPVTNPNFTIVT
+576 SVEPVKNPEFTIVT
-590 KFSQTTL
+590 KFTQTEL
-597 TYTGKPLEL
+597 TYTGQPLAL
-606 PYEVTK
+606 PYEVTQ
-612 PVGLKGFKVL
+612 PVGLEGFKVL
-622 YAETKSGQY
+622 YANQQDGQY
-631 SETSFTNAG
+631 SETLFTNAG

-648 DEDATHEEY
+648 DEDATHAAY
-657 NSKPQE
+657 NSDPQK
-663 FVIEKAPLIIKEQ
+663 FTIAAAPLIIKEQ
-676 PTVTIGKEDGK
+676 PTVKIGKDDNNQ

-725 DWESLT
+725 DWVSLT
-731 IKFIPLVADGELSKN
+731 IKFIPLDADGELSKN
-746 LAYNVGTGGVI
+746 LAYNVGQGGVT
-757 TKVFNSK
+757 TKVFNSE
-764 AEGLNDYT
+764 AEGLKDYT

-784 ATPITSGSKL
+784 ATPIPSEATL
-794 KEGTGITFKY
+794 KKGTEITFKY
-804 EEIGGNFVTYELCQ
+804 EKIESSSVTYALYQ
-818 VDNAGNKIG
+818 VDDAGNKIG
-827 SSITYNSTVTL
+827 SVIANNSTVTL
-838 GTNENHN
+838 GDENHN
-845 RVSEVI
+845 KVKEVI
-851 FKLFVTDTR
+851 FKLFVEDTR

-869 MSKEDLTQGVDYNG
+869 MLKKDLTQEVDYDG
-883 EVKEFDKSELKWATQ
+883 TVQKFVKDKLKWATQ
-898 AENGTTTSLANGGSA
+898 AENGTTTSLGDGGSA
-913 VNKDLK
+913 VNNDLK

-929 TKALTAG
+929 TKALTAE

-966 DDINAYLVIKPA
+966 ANINAYLVIKPA
-978 KLTSDQ
+978 KLTPAQ

-1002 ILTGRASVAGTYKWN
+1002 ILTGTASVAGTYKWN
-1017 ETDAAVDKTSSHK
+1017 ETDAAVNETSKHK

-1035 DNKNYADFEI
+1035 DNKNYADSETDP
-1045 SSVKVQVTNKAIL
+1045 VVVQVTDKAIL

-1063 NGYGRLEATDDK
+1063 NGYGRLEATDNK

-1091 RIKGIAESDLYE
+1091 TIKGIAESDLYE

-1110 GKKVS
+1110 GNKVS

-1130 YFKVKDTKPETCK
+1130 YFKVKDTKPATCK

-1205 INSDITLTVSLDN
+1205 INSDITLTVSLAN
-1218 PTPYTIDL
+1218 PTPYTVQL
-1226 KREYKVNDEVIGTAT
+1226 TREYKEGDDVIGTAT
-1241 YAGTPYHGNK
+1241 YTGTPYHGATLR
-1251 INFKATPKTG
+1251 FVATPKTG
-1261 YKFIGWSGITS
+1261 YKFTGWTGITS
-1272 SLAEAEVTVT
+1272 TLAT
-1282 ANLKV
+1282 ADVVVKSDLV
-1287 EAKFEVED
+1287 VAAKFEAED

-1305 IRTPYDEDL
+1305 VRTPYDENVP
-1314 TGVSINKQGVNVVKI
+1314 GVHINKQGINVVKI
-1329 GSDFEFTVAAYKDDL
+1329 GSNFEFSVAAYEADL
-1344 ARVKVTVDGAE
+1344 ARVKVTVDGVE
-1355 LKPTTGNKYVI
+1355 LKPDANNKYVLE
-1366 SKVKKNTEVKVTLDN
+1366 KVQKSTEVKVTLAN

-1388 IEKET
+1388 VEKET

-1402 HVDVDV
+1402 HVDVE
-1408 VDFGTYYPD
+1408 GLASD
-1417 STCYYNTKLRL
+1417 STCYYNTTIRL

-1434 GVEFKNWSDV
+1434 GVEFMNWSDV
-1444 TSNTDLI
+1444 TSNTQLI
-1451 REITVTDNVTIKP
+1451 RELTITKELTIKP
-1464 VFEGTPTGIEDIM
+1464 VFSGTPTGIEDIM
-1477 AASITTGKGSVWV
+1477 AASIATGKGCVWV

-1501 SITGRVQARQRI
+1501 SIAGRVQARQRI

>member
-1 MKQRLLLA
+1 M
-9 LLMLFSSVGFM
+9 
-20 KVDAQISITLPKT
+20 
-33 EEAEYVTITFKGEG
+33 
-47 FTPGNYEKGSYP
+47 
-59 YFGKDIPQPTS
+59 
-70 TTATQVVYKFS
+70 
-81 TKTDTEQTLT
+81 
-91 LRADNAKSAWGDVQ
+91 
-105 MELDGKVSAFVVTA
+105 DGA
-119 NPTENDDENVLNYI
+119 N
-133 TSLSFTNN
+133 TSLKSWAYQTTWN
-141 GELEQLVLAKGQAYE
+141 G
-156 TTGLPNL
+156 
-163 KELSCS
+163 S
-169 GNKLIWIPKKAA
+169 
-181 AMTKYDVGTQT
+181 MTIDWNEIQT
-192 PENIKGLIATP
+192 P
-203 VNSNSKN
+203 
-210 GVTLNISKLS
+210 
-220 SNGNSTLFNSLADLY
+220 
-235 AFSIANAK
+235 
-243 DKDSKDV
+243 
-250 TTALVG
+250 
-256 VNKAVYSFKQGD
+256 
-268 IFFDGDVTFDVKV
+268 
-281 RDANYPDVVIR
+281 
-292 GVKTSID
+292 
-299 KPSFAVKAEVND
+299 
-311 ANMGT
+311 
-316 VATTVTDNKA
+316 
-326 EKGASITFTF
+326 
-336 APKTGYSFK
+336 
-345 EVEKSSVKGL
+345 
-355 TFVEKKEYEGGNVA
+355 
-369 YTYTVKGNE
+369 
-378 DVSLKGIFEAQGVK
+378 
-392 VSFNEPEGGMFRI
+392 
-405 TDEKGAL
+405 
-412 IANGSNVPV
+412 
-421 GSKLKVVA
+421 
-429 IPREG
+429 
-434 YSLEVS
+434 
-440 KVTLSGSTSSSWEG
+440 
-454 VKEASDGRYEGEYTV
+454 
-469 LGTDKE
+469 
-475 LIFNAAFTKAAYKLS
+475 AA
-490 VAYSNVNSVKVFAN
+490 
-504 GTEVTSSNSSSNPL
+504 
-518 EYSSIPFGATLKITL
+518 
-533 GLSDANS
+533 
-540 SISSVVFNAKEY
+540 
-552 KATKIANAQ
+552 
-561 YEVSG
+561 
-566 ITMPA
+566 
-571 MASQL
+571 
-576 TVEPVTNPNFTIVT
+576 VT
-590 KFSQTTL
+590 KL
-597 TYTGKPLEL
+597 
-606 PYEVTK
+606 
-612 PVGLKGFKVL
+612 
-622 YAETKSGQY
+622 
-631 SETSFTNAG
+631 
-640 TYYAKLHR
+640 
-648 DEDATHEEY
+648 
-657 NSKPQE
+657 
-663 FVIEKAPLIIKEQ
+663 
-676 PTVTIGKEDGK
+676 
-687 DAYLFEGGKV
+687 
-697 VYMNGNTEVDVT
+697 
-709 KDGKFAP
+709 
-716 IEADKECKA
+716 
-725 DWESLT
+725 
-731 IKFIPLVADGELSKN
+731 
-746 LAYNVGTGGVI
+746 
-757 TKVFNSK
+757 
-764 AEGLNDYT
+764 
-772 VKVEGDVQMFNG
+772 
-784 ATPITSGSKL
+784 
-794 KEGTGITFKY
+794 
-804 EEIGGNFVTYELCQ
+804 
-818 VDNAGNKIG
+818 
-827 SSITYNSTVTL
+827 
-838 GTNENHN
+838 
-845 RVSEVI
+845 I
-851 FKLFVTDTR
+851 FKLEKTDTR

-869 MSKEDLTQGVDYNG
+869 MLKEDLTQEVDYNG
-883 EVKEFDKSELKWATQ
+883 TVQKFDKNKLKWATQ
-898 AENGTTTSLANGGSA
+898 AENGTTTSLGDGGSA
-913 VNKDLK
+913 VNNDLK

-929 TKALTAG
+929 TKALTAE

-966 DDINAYLVIKPA
+966 DNINAYLVIKPA
-978 KLTSDQ
+978 KLTPAQ

-1002 ILTGRASVAGTYKWN
+1002 ILTGTASVAGTYKWN
-1017 ETDAAVDKTSSHK
+1017 ETDAAVNETSKHK

-1045 SSVKVQVTNKAIL
+1045 SSVEVQVTDKAIL

-1063 NGYGRLEATDDK
+1063 NGYGRLEATDNK

-1091 RIKGIAESDLYE
+1091 TIKGIAESDLYE

-1110 GKKVS
+1110 GNKVS

-1192 VYTNTNGSFTISN
+1192 VYTNTNGSFIINN
-1205 INSDITLTVSLDN
+1205 INSDITLTVSLAN

-1287 EAKFEVED
+1287 EAKFEAED

-1477 AASITTGKGSVWV
+1477 AASIATGKGCVWV

-1501 SITGRVQARQRI
+1501 SIAGRVQARQRI

>member
-33 EEAEYVTITFKGEG
+33 EEAETVTITFNAKTFKSGDLS
-47 FTPGNYEKGSYP
+47 TGSYP
-59 YFGKDIPQPTS
+59 TFGNASVAAKSTS
-70 TTATQVVYKFS
+70 ATQVVYEFK
-81 TKTDTEQTLT
+81 TKITEDLTLT
-91 LRADNAKSAWGDVQ
+91 LDATNERASTWGDIKVAI
-105 MELDGKVSAFVVTA
+105 DGKVSQFVVTN
-119 NPTENDDENVLNYI
+119 NPDKDSKTHVLNYI

-141 GELEQLVLAKGQAYE
+141 GELKELVLAKGQAHE

-169 GNKLIWIPKKAA
+169 GNKLTWIPKKTA

-192 PENIKGLIATP
+192 PENITGLSVIP
-203 VNSNSKN
+203 VDNNSKN
-210 GVTLNISKLS
+210 GVTLGISTLS
-220 SNGNSTLFNSLADLY
+220 SNKNSTLFNTLADPY
-235 AFSIANAK
+235 AFTIANAK
-243 DKDSKDV
+243 DNGKDV

-256 VNKAVYSFKQGD
+256 VNKAVYSFKQDG

-281 RDANYPDVVIR
+281 TDTNYPGVVIK
-292 GVKTSID
+292 GVKASIA

-311 ANMGT
+311 EKMGK
-316 VATTVTDNKA
+316 VTASPTDQFIA
-326 EKGASITFTF
+326 KGETITFTF

-345 EVEKSSVKGL
+345 EVEESSVKGL
-355 TFVEKKEYEGGNVA
+355 TFIEKKEYEGGNVA

-434 YSLEVS
+434 YSLESVNLN
-440 KVTLSGSTSSSWEG
+440 VGSFTMGEPN
-454 VKEASDGRYEGEYTV
+454 SDGRYEKEYLIETKKDLLFTANFALKKYTLTLTNSGIKSISV
-469 LGTDKE
+469 NDYASEGSGSGTLTYKNIPYNTSLKCRFEVENPDDKS
-475 LIFNAAFTKAAYKLS
+475 F
-490 VAYSNVNSVKVFAN
+490 
-504 GTEVTSSNSSSNPL
+504 
-518 EYSSIPFGATLKITL
+518 
-533 GLSDANS
+533 
-540 SISSVVFNAKEY
+540 SSVVFNSKSY
-552 KATKIANAQ
+552 NVTK
-561 YEVSG
+561 VSG
-566 ITMPA
+566 TFNYELVITMPA
-571 MASQL
+571 MNSTMVAEAKSITKSEVAAQ
-576 TVEPVTNPNFTIVT
+576 FT
-590 KFSQTTL
+590 QTEL
-597 TYTGKPLEL
+597 TYTGQPLAL

-612 PVGLKGFKVL
+612 PVGLEGFKVL
-622 YAETKSGQY
+622 YAEAESGEY
-631 SETSFTNAG
+631 SETLFTKAG
-640 TYYAKLHR
+640 NYWAKIVR
-648 DEDATHEEY
+648 DADATHNKYESQVPFKIVE
-657 NSKPQE
+657 
-663 FVIEKAPLIIKEQ
+663 APLIIKEQ
-676 PTVTIGKEDGK
+676 PTVKIGKDKDGK

-709 KDGKFAP
+709 KEGKFELSSASGVD
-716 IEADKECKA
+716 E
-725 DWESLT
+725 DWESLEV
-731 IKFIPLVADGELSKN
+731 KFSKPSPETALSKN
-746 LAYNVGTGGVI
+746 LNYDNAT
-757 TKVFNSK
+757 TKVFNSE
-764 AEGLNDYT
+764 AEGLKDYI

-794 KEGTGITFKY
+794 KEGTVITFKY
-804 EEIGGNFVTYELCQ
+804 EEIGGNSVTYKLCQ

-827 SSITYNSTVTL
+827 SFINNSTVTL
-838 GTNENHN
+838 GGENHN
-845 RVSEVI
+845 KVNEVI
-851 FKLFVTDTR
+851 FKLFVEDTR
-860 SKLVLDTDK
+860 SKLVLDTNK
-869 MSKEDLTQGVDYNG
+869 MSKEDLTQEVDYSG
-883 EVKEFDKSELKWATQ
+883 EVKEFVKSKLKWATQ
-898 AENGTTTSLANGGSA
+898 AENGTTTSLANDGSA
-913 VNKDLK
+913 VNNDLK
-919 LTYFYMGAYD
+919 LTYFYIGAYD

-936 ELVPEPVDAGKYR
+936 DLVPEPVDAGKYR

-960 QPITAD
+960 QPITAAD
-966 DDINAYLVIKPA
+966 NINAYLVIKPA
-978 KLTSDQ
+978 ELTSDQ

-1002 ILTGRASVAGTYKWN
+1002 ILTGTASVAGTYKWN
-1017 ETDAAVDKTSSHK
+1017 ETDAAVNETSKHK

-1045 SSVKVQVTNKAIL
+1045 SSVEVQVTDKAIL

-1063 NGYGRLEATDDK
+1063 NGYGRLEATDNK

-1091 RIKGIAESDLYE
+1091 TIKGIAESDLYE

-1110 GKKVS
+1110 GNKVS

-1192 VYTNTNGSFTISN
+1192 VYTNTNGSFIINN
-1205 INSDITLTVSLDN
+1205 INSDITLTVSLAN
-1218 PTPYTIDL
+1218 PTPYTVQL
-1226 KREYKVNDEVIGTAT
+1226 TREYKEGDDVTGTAT
-1241 YAGTPYHGNK
+1241 YTGTPYHGATLR
-1251 INFKATPKTG
+1251 FVATPKTG
-1261 YKFIGWSGITS
+1261 YKFTGWTGITS
-1272 SLAEAEVTVT
+1272 TLATADVVVKSDLVVT
-1282 ANLKV
+1282 
-1287 EAKFEVED
+1287 AKFEAED

-1305 IRTPYDEDL
+1305 VRTPYDEDVA
-1314 TGVSINKQGVNVVKI
+1314 GVHINKQGINVVKI
-1329 GSDFEFTVAAYKDDL
+1329 GSDFEFTVDAYEDDL
-1344 ARVKVTVDGAE
+1344 KNVKVTVDGAE
-1355 LKPTTGNKYVI
+1355 LKPTSENKYVI
-1366 SKVKKNTEVKVTLDN
+1366 SKVKKNTEVKVTLAN

-1388 IEKET
+1388 VEKET

-1402 HVDVDV
+1402 HVDVEGL
-1408 VDFGTYYPD
+1408 FSD
-1417 STCYYNTKLRL
+1417 STCYYNTTIRL

-1434 GVEFKNWSDV
+1434 GVEFMNWSDV
-1444 TSNTDLI
+1444 TSNTQLI
-1451 REITVTDNVTIKP
+1451 RELTITKELTIKP
-1464 VFEGTPTGIEDIM
+1464 VFSGTPTGIEDIM
-1477 AASITTGKGSVWV
+1477 AASIATGKGCVWV

-1501 SITGRVQARQRI
+1501 SMAGRVQARQRI
-1513 SGDTRIDVPAGIYV
+1513 SGDTRINVPAGIYV
-1527 VVLESGSDVKRVKVI
+1527 ILLESGSDVKRAKVI